1 MTPALFGRDHP
12 AGVLRS
18 EIARATDSHGGLV
31 LVTGEAGI
39 GKSTLVTDA
48 AHEARRRGALVV
60 GGSCWDSDNTPGY
73 WPWVQI
79 LRGLRRSATAAE
91 WAAAQE
97 ASDGRLAVLLGD
109 PVRVAM
115 GGTDGPGPSTLTG
128 GAPASAGAPG
138 SAGVRGGEPGAEAGT
153 GPPGGPGAEA
163 GTGPPGGGSP
173 EGAEAFGLFDAVTT
187 ALVTVSQSR
196 PLVVVLD
203 DLHSSDPASLRL
215 LEFAAQHAWFERLLL
230 IGTYRDVEVDAPGHP
245 LQQLILPLV
254 SRAATT
260 LTLTGLGRDEVGA
273 LMTVT
278 TGREPSPRLIDEVH
292 RRTGGNPF
300 FVEQTARLWHSGS
313 PVSTIPPGVREAV
326 RQRLALLPE
335 PVVSLLTSAALL
347 GREFRRQV
355 LAVVHGSPAAHVDR
369 LLEPAVV
376 ARVVVPRP
384 SGQYAFSHDL
394 LRETLY
400 ASLGEAEARG
410 RHAAAVRS
418 LDAHGGLGDAVR
430 PGALARHAHLAGSA
444 LDRDRRI
451 DLLLAAA
458 RDASGRLANEE
469 AVGHYRRALAVASG
483 APGETGGPGGPG
495 TSAGPE
501 GPGRPGEQ
509 RESHGG
515 ASGGVPPCGPG
526 TAGAPGTADGT
537 GAAHGTGTADGT
549 GAAGGTG
556 TTDGTGT
563 ADTEGRGPDLRR
575 AVLIGLDLS
584 GELRHAGETA
594 EAQRL
599 LDRSVALARELDE
612 PELLAR
618 VAITLYRDGSLGS
631 RDVPTMGLLA
641 EAHHRIT
648 GKEGQESLSD
658 DRLAQELAIH
668 IMALARDGSDD
679 EALAFSLWA
688 RHDSVWGL
696 GSAMERLE
704 LTEEMTVV
712 GRRTQHQD
720 MELHA
725 TSMRWV
731 ALLELGDPAFLDQ
744 FRAFVRLAELTEL
757 PRFALGIAV
766 DTSLIAALQGRF
778 AEATTALED
787 DALDPEHNDHAA
799 FGFMGHHLHWA
810 LHLLQGHFAEAEET
824 LGELPGAGYPYPG
837 LLEAVTAVEQGDAT
851 PALRL
856 IAEQSDR
863 AAPYPRAFMP
873 LWLRLLAQTAAIT
886 GDPRLITRAEDE
898 LTPYTGQWIVSLYGC
913 DIGGPVDLWLG
924 MLAAARDDQDAAV
937 AALTEAAASSDR
949 LGARPWAVRAR
960 LCLARSLLARAGV
973 AGAGVAGAGVA
984 RAEGAG
990 PGPGAGA
997 GAVRAG
1003 GAGDS
1008 GDAGQARRLLGEV
1021 AREADELAMTHVEAE
1036 VIALRTAP
1044 PSTADPTATA
1054 TTAAAADAST
1064 VPRPDASDPAV
1075 PDPAAP
1081 SPAAFWAQGPGAAPG
1096 RGTARPSEAAQAG
1109 APAGSST
1116 GAFGGASAGARA
1128 VPSAE
1133 FRRNGPVW
1141 QLRWDGVT
1149 VHVPDAKGLRDL
1161 HSLLGLPGADV
1172 PAVQL
1177 LAPEGGN
1184 LVVAAAGQLGGDPV
1198 LDEEAKRRYKEHLAR
1213 LDAEIDRA
1221 AARDD
1226 AQGVAKYDRERQAL
1240 LDQLRSA
1247 AGLGGRTRRLGDQT
1261 ERARKTV
1268 TARIRDTLRK
1278 LDTLHPAL
1286 AAHLKASVTTGT
1298 TCAYRP
1304 EHSPDWR
1311 L

>member
-115 GGTDGPGPSTLTG
+115 GGTDGPGPSTLP
-128 GAPASAGAPG
+128 GAAPGAAGAPG
-138 SAGVRGGEPGAEAGT
+138 SDGAHGGEPGTEAGT
-153 GPPGGPGAEA
+153 S
-163 GTGPPGGGSP
+163 PPGGGPP

-278 TGREPSPRLIDEVH
+278 TGREPSPQLIDEVH

-355 LAVVHGSPAAHVDR
+355 LAVVHGSPAPHVDR

-384 SGQYAFSHDL
+384 SGQYAFAHDL

-400 ASLGEAEARG
+400 ASLDEAEARE

-430 PGALARHAHLAGSA
+430 PGALARHAHLAASA

-458 RDASGRLANEE
+458 RDASGRLADEE

-483 APGETGGPGGPG
+483 EPGESGESGESGQSGEPGGPG
-495 TSAGPE
+495 ASAGPE
-501 GPGRPGEQ
+501 GPGRPGER
-509 RESHGG
+509 RESPGG
-515 ASGGVPPCGPG
+515 TSGGVPACGPG
-526 TAGAPGTADGT
+526 TAGAPGAADGT
-537 GAAHGTGTADGT
+537 GTAN
-549 GAAGGTG
+549 
-556 TTDGTGT
+556 GTGT
-563 ADTEGRGPDLRR
+563 ADTEDRGPDLRR

-584 GELRHAGETA
+584 GQLRHAGETA

-618 VAITLYRDGSLGS
+618 VAITLHRDGSLGS

-696 GSAMERLE
+696 GSAMERLG
-704 LTEEMTVV
+704 LTDEMTVV

-731 ALLELGDPAFLDQ
+731 ALLELGDPAFIDQ

-757 PRFALGIAV
+757 PRFALGVAV

-778 AEATTALED
+778 AEASTALED
-787 DALDPEHNDHAA
+787 DALDPENNDHVA
-799 FGFMGHHLHWA
+799 FGFMGHHLSWA
-810 LHLLQGHFAEAEET
+810 LHLLQGHFAEAEEV
-824 LGELPGAGYPYPG
+824 LGLLPGAGYPYPG

-924 MLAAARDDQDAAV
+924 MLAAARDDRDAAV

-960 LCLARSLLARAGV
+960 LCLARSLLARAGSAGGGV
-973 AGAGVAGAGVA
+973 AGGGVAGA
-984 RAEGAG
+984 EGAG
-990 PGPGAGA
+990 AGPGA

-1008 GDAGQARRLLGEV
+1008 AGDAGQARRLLAEV
-1021 AREADELAMTHVEAE
+1021 AREAGELAMAHVEAE
-1036 VIALRTAP
+1036 VTALRTAP
-1044 PSTADPTATA
+1044 PSTTDPTPTA
-1054 TTAAAADAST
+1054 TTAAAAAAAAATDAST
-1064 VPRPDASDPAV
+1064 TPRSDASDPAV
-1075 PDPAAP
+1075 SGPAAP
-1081 SPAAFWAQGPGAAPG
+1081 WAQDPGAAPV
-1096 RGTARPSEAAQAG
+1096 RGTAGPSAG
-1109 APAGSST
+1109 APAGSSAGASVGAPT
-1116 GAFGGASAGARA
+1116 GALA

-1161 HSLLGLPGADV
+1161 HSLLGLPGTDV

-1177 LAPEGGN
+1177 LAPEGGD
-1184 LVVAAAGQLGGDPV
+1184 LVVAAGQLGGDPV

-1226 AQGVAKYDRERQAL
+1226 ARGVEKYDRERQAL

>member
-109 PVRVAM
+109 PA
-115 GGTDGPGPSTLTG
+115 G
-128 GAPASAGAPG
+128 GATGA
-138 SAGVRGGEPGAEAGT
+138 AHGGEPGAEAGAVGVHGG
-153 GPPGGPGAEA
+153 GPHADGGPGE
-163 GTGPPGGGSP
+163 GSP
-173 EGAEAFGLFDAVTT
+173 GWGLSEGLSEGPSEGAEAFGLFDAVTT
-187 ALVTVSQSR
+187 SLVTVSQSR

-230 IGTYRDVEVDAPGHP
+230 IGTYRDVEVEAPGHP
-245 LQQLILPLV
+245 LQPLILPLV
-254 SRAATT
+254 SRAAAT

-278 TGREPSPRLIDEVH
+278 TGREPAPRLVDEVH

-300 FVEQTARLWHSGS
+300 FVEQTARLWHSGA
-313 PVSTIPPGVREAV
+313 PVSTIPPSVREAV

-355 LAVVHGSPAAHVDR
+355 LAVVHGAPVPHVDR
-369 LLEPAVV
+369 LLASAVV

-384 SGQYAFSHDL
+384 SGQYAFAHDL

-400 ASLGEAEARG
+400 ASLDDAEARE
-410 RHAAAVRS
+410 RHAAAVRA
-418 LDAHGGLGDAVR
+418 LDTHGGLGDAVP
-430 PGALARHAHLAGSA
+430 PGALARHAHLAGDA
-444 LDRDRRI
+444 LERDRRI

-458 RDASGRLANEE
+458 RDASGRLADEE
-469 AVGHYRRALAVASG
+469 ATEHYRRALAVASG
-483 APGETGGPGGPG
+483 
-495 TSAGPE
+495 
-501 GPGRPGEQ
+501 
-509 RESHGG
+509 
-515 ASGGVPPCGPG
+515 
-526 TAGAPGTADGT
+526 D
-537 GAAHGTGTADGT
+537 D
-549 GAAGGTG
+549 
-556 TTDGTGT
+556 
-563 ADTEGRGPDLRR
+563 PDLRR
-575 AVLIGLDLS
+575 ATLIGLDLA
-584 GELRHAGETA
+584 GQLRHAGEGA

-599 LDRSVALARELDE
+599 LDGAVARARELDD
-612 PELLAR
+612 PELLGR
-618 VAITLYRDGSLGS
+618 VAITLHGDGFLGNPGVS
-631 RDVPTMGLLA
+631 TKDLLA
-641 EAHHRIT
+641 EAHRRIT
-648 GKEGQESLSD
+648 RKEGQESLSD

-668 IMALARDGSDD
+668 FMALARSGSDD

-696 GSAMERLE
+696 GSAVERLG
-704 LTEEMTVV
+704 LTDEMTVV
-712 GRRTQHQD
+712 GRRTRHQD

-725 TSMRWV
+725 ASMRWV

-744 FRAFVRLAELTEL
+744 FRTFVRLAKVTAL
-757 PRFALGIAV
+757 PRFALSVAV
-766 DTSLIAALQGRF
+766 DSSLIASLQGRF
-778 AEATTALED
+778 AEAATSLED
-787 DALDPEHNDHAA
+787 DSLDQKNNDHAA

-810 LHLLQGHFAEAEET
+810 LHLLRGRFAEAEEV
-824 LGELPGAGYPYPG
+824 LAKLPASGYPFPA

-856 IAEQSDR
+856 IAEHADG
-863 AAPYPRAFMP
+863 AAPYPRAYMP
-873 LWLRLLAQTAAIT
+873 LWLRLLAQAAAVT
-886 GDPRLITRAEDE
+886 GDPRLIARAEDE
-898 LTPYTGQWIVSLYGC
+898 LTPYTGQWVVSLYGC

-960 LCLARSLLARAGV
+960 LNLARSLLARS
-973 AGAGVAGAGVA
+973 GAV
-984 RAEGAG
+984 
-990 PGPGAGA
+990 GAGA
-997 GAVRAG
+997 G
-1003 GAGDS
+1003 GAGAVGAQGLGAD
-1008 GDAGQARRLLGEV
+1008 DAGQARRLLGEV
-1021 AREADELAMTHVEAE
+1021 AREAGELSLDQVEAE
-1036 VIALRTAP
+1036 AASLRTAP
-1044 PSTADPTATA
+1044 PMTVSG
-1054 TTAAAADAST
+1054 TTAAAAADAAAATSVSRTSPPSPVPARPPAPGSAPAPAPASNRSEAAAST
-1064 VPRPDASDPAV
+1064 RSG
-1075 PDPAAP
+1075 AAP
-1081 SPAAFWAQGPGAAPG
+1081 SD
-1096 RGTARPSEAAQAG
+1096 RRETA
-1109 APAGSST
+1109 
-1116 GAFGGASAGARA
+1116 ASAG
-1128 VPSAE
+1128 PSAE

-1172 PAVQL
+1172 PAVRL
-1177 LAPEGGN
+1177 LAPEGGD
-1184 LVVAAAGQLGGDPV
+1184 LVVAAGQLGGDPV
-1198 LDEEAKRRYKEHLAR
+1198 LDEEAKRRYKEHLDR

-1226 AQGVAKYDRERQAL
+1226 AQQVEKYDRERQAL
-1240 LDQLRSA
+1240 LDELRTA

-1278 LDTLHPAL
+1278 LETLHPAL

>member
-115 GGTDGPGPSTLTG
+115 GGTDGPGPSTLP
-128 GAPASAGAPG
+128 GAAPGAAGAPG
-138 SAGVRGGEPGAEAGT
+138 SDGAHGGEPGTEAGT
-153 GPPGGPGAEA
+153 S
-163 GTGPPGGGSP
+163 PPGGGPP

-278 TGREPSPRLIDEVH
+278 TGREPSPQLIDEVH

-355 LAVVHGSPAAHVDR
+355 LAVVHGSPAPHVDR

-384 SGQYAFSHDL
+384 SGQYAFAHDL

-400 ASLGEAEARG
+400 ASLDEAEARE

-458 RDASGRLANEE
+458 RDASGRLADEE

-483 APGETGGPGGPG
+483 EPGESGESGESGQSGEPGGPG
-495 TSAGPE
+495 ASAGPE
-501 GPGRPGEQ
+501 GPGRPGER
-509 RESHGG
+509 RESSGG
-515 ASGGVPPCGPG
+515 TSGGVPACGPG
-526 TAGAPGTADGT
+526 TAGAPGAADGT
-537 GAAHGTGTADGT
+537 GSAN
-549 GAAGGTG
+549 
-556 TTDGTGT
+556 GTGT
-563 ADTEGRGPDLRR
+563 ADTEDRGPDLRR

-584 GELRHAGETA
+584 GQLRHAGETA

-618 VAITLYRDGSLGS
+618 VAITLHRDGSLGS

-641 EAHHRIT
+641 EAHQRIT

-696 GSAMERLE
+696 GSAMERLG
-704 LTEEMTVV
+704 LTDEMTVV

-731 ALLELGDPAFLDQ
+731 ALLELGDPAFIDQ

-757 PRFALGIAV
+757 PRFALGVAV

-778 AEATTALED
+778 AEASTALED
-787 DALDPEHNDHAA
+787 DALDPENNDHVA
-799 FGFMGHHLHWA
+799 FGFMGHHLSWA
-810 LHLLQGHFAEAEET
+810 LHLLQGHFAEAEEV
-824 LGELPGAGYPYPG
+824 LGLLPGAGYPYPG

-924 MLAAARDDQDAAV
+924 MLAAARDDRDAAV

-960 LCLARSLLARAGV
+960 LCLARSLLARAGAAGGGV
-973 AGAGVAGAGVA
+973 AGGGVAGAEGP
-984 RAEGAG
+984 GAG
-990 PGPGAGA
+990 PGA

-1008 GDAGQARRLLGEV
+1008 AGDAGQARRLLAEV
-1021 AREADELAMTHVEAE
+1021 AREAGELAMTHVEAE
-1036 VIALRTAP
+1036 VTALRTAP
-1044 PSTADPTATA
+1044 PSTADPTAT
-1054 TTAAAADAST
+1054 TAAATDAST
-1064 VPRPDASDPAV
+1064 TPRPAASDPAV
-1075 PDPAAP
+1075 SGPAAP
-1081 SPAAFWAQGPGAAPG
+1081 WAQDPGAAPV
-1096 RGTARPSEAAQAG
+1096 RGTAGPSAGEPAGSSAGASVG
-1109 APAGSST
+1109 APAGT
-1116 GAFGGASAGARA
+1116 RT

-1161 HSLLGLPGADV
+1161 HSLLGLPGTDV

-1177 LAPEGGN
+1177 LAPEGGD
-1184 LVVAAAGQLGGDPV
+1184 LVVAAGQLGGDPV

-1226 AQGVAKYDRERQAL
+1226 ARGVAKYDRERQAL

>member
-115 GGTDGPGPSTLTG
+115 GGTDGPGPSTLPAPGTAP
-128 GAPASAGAPG
+128 GAAGAPG
-138 SAGVRGGEPGAEAGT
+138 SDGARGGEPGTEAGT
-153 GPPGGPGAEA
+153 S
-163 GTGPPGGGSP
+163 PPGGGSP

-260 LTLTGLGRDEVGA
+260 LTLTGLGRDEVGR
-273 LMTVT
+273 LMAVT
-278 TGREPSPRLIDEVH
+278 TGREPAPQLIDEVH

-384 SGQYAFSHDL
+384 SGQYAFAHDL

-400 ASLGEAEARG
+400 ASLDEAEARE

-458 RDASGRLANEE
+458 RDASGRLADEE

-483 APGETGGPGGPG
+483 EPGESGESSESGEPGGPG
-495 TSAGPE
+495 ASVGPE
-501 GPGRPGEQ
+501 GPGRPGEP
-509 RESHGG
+509 RESPGG
-515 ASGGVPPCGPG
+515 ASGGVPACGTG
-526 TAGAPGTADGT
+526 TAGGT
-537 GAAHGTGTADGT
+537 GAADGTSTAD
-549 GAAGGTG
+549 
-556 TTDGTGT
+556 
-563 ADTEGRGPDLRR
+563 GRGPDLRR

-584 GELRHAGETA
+584 GQLRHAGETA

-618 VAITLYRDGSLGS
+618 VAITLHRDSSLGG

-668 IMALARDGSDD
+668 IMALARNGSDD

-696 GSAMERLE
+696 GSAMERLG
-704 LTEEMTVV
+704 LTDEMTVV

-731 ALLELGDPAFLDQ
+731 ALLELGDPAFIDQ

-778 AEATTALED
+778 AEAANALED
-787 DALDPEHNDHAA
+787 DALDPESNDHVA
-799 FGFMGHHLHWA
+799 FGFMGHHLRWA
-810 LHLLQGHFAEAEET
+810 LHLLQGHFAEAEEA
-824 LGELPGAGYPYPG
+824 LGLLPGAGYPYPG

-856 IAEQSDR
+856 IAEQADR

-960 LCLARSLLARAGV
+960 LCLARSLLARASA
-973 AGAGVAGAGVA
+973 AGAGADGDGVA

-990 PGPGAGA
+990 SGPGVGA
-997 GAVRAG
+997 GVGAMRAE

-1008 GDAGQARRLLGEV
+1008 PGDAGQARRLLGEV
-1021 AREADELAMTHVEAE
+1021 AREADELAMTHVESEAA
-1036 VIALRTAP
+1036 ALRTAP
-1044 PSTADPTATA
+1044 PSSADPTA
-1054 TTAAAADAST
+1054 TTAAATDAST
-1064 VPRPDASDPAV
+1064 TPFPSAPHPSAPHPSVSDPAV
-1075 PDPAAP
+1075 SGPAAP
-1081 SPAAFWAQGPGAAPG
+1081 RAQDPGAAPG
-1096 RGTARPSEAAQAG
+1096 RGTAGASAGSSAGASVG
-1109 APAGSST
+1109 APAGT
-1116 GAFGGASAGARA
+1116 RA

-1177 LAPEGGN
+1177 LAPEGGD
-1184 LVVAAAGQLGGDPV
+1184 LVVAAGQLGGDPV

-1226 AQGVAKYDRERQAL
+1226 ARGVEKYDRERQAL

>member
-115 GGTDGPGPSTLTG
+115 GGTDGPGPSTLP
-128 GAPASAGAPG
+128 GAAPGAAGAPG
-138 SAGVRGGEPGAEAGT
+138 SDGAHGGEPGTEAGT
-153 GPPGGPGAEA
+153 S
-163 GTGPPGGGSP
+163 PPGGGPP

-278 TGREPSPRLIDEVH
+278 TGREPSPQLIDEVH

-355 LAVVHGSPAAHVDR
+355 LAVVHGSPAPHVDR

-384 SGQYAFSHDL
+384 SGQYAFAHDL

-400 ASLGEAEARG
+400 ASLDEAEARE

-458 RDASGRLANEE
+458 RDASGRLADEE

-483 APGETGGPGGPG
+483 EPGESGESGESGQSGEPGGPG
-495 TSAGPE
+495 ASAGPE
-501 GPGRPGEQ
+501 GPGRPGER
-509 RESHGG
+509 RESSGG
-515 ASGGVPPCGPG
+515 TSGGVPACGPG
-526 TAGAPGTADGT
+526 TAGAPGAADGT
-537 GAAHGTGTADGT
+537 GTAN
-549 GAAGGTG
+549 
-556 TTDGTGT
+556 GTGT
-563 ADTEGRGPDLRR
+563 ADTEDRGPDLRR

-584 GELRHAGETA
+584 GQLRHAGETA

-618 VAITLYRDGSLGS
+618 VAITLHRDGSLGS

-696 GSAMERLE
+696 GSAMERLG
-704 LTEEMTVV
+704 LTDEMTVV

-731 ALLELGDPAFLDQ
+731 ALLELGDPAFIDQ

-757 PRFALGIAV
+757 PRFALGVAV

-778 AEATTALED
+778 AEASTALED
-787 DALDPEHNDHAA
+787 DALDPENNDHVA
-799 FGFMGHHLHWA
+799 FGFMGHHLSWA
-810 LHLLQGHFAEAEET
+810 LHLLQGHFAEAEEV
-824 LGELPGAGYPYPG
+824 LGLLPGAGYPYPG

-924 MLAAARDDQDAAV
+924 MLAAARDDRDAAV

-960 LCLARSLLARAGV
+960 LCLARSLLARAGAAGGGV
-973 AGAGVAGAGVA
+973 AGGGVAGA
-984 RAEGAG
+984 EGAG
-990 PGPGAGA
+990 AGPGA

-1008 GDAGQARRLLGEV
+1008 AGDAGQARRLLAEV
-1021 AREADELAMTHVEAE
+1021 AREAGELTMTHVEAE
-1036 VIALRTAP
+1036 ITALRTAP

-1054 TTAAAADAST
+1054 AATDAST
-1064 VPRPDASDPAV
+1064 TPRPAASDPAV
-1075 PDPAAP
+1075 SGPAAP
-1081 SPAAFWAQGPGAAPG
+1081 WAQDPGAAPV
-1096 RGTARPSEAAQAG
+1096 RGTAGPSAGEPAGSSAGASVG
-1109 APAGSST
+1109 APAGT
-1116 GAFGGASAGARA
+1116 RT

-1161 HSLLGLPGADV
+1161 HSLLGLPGTDV

-1177 LAPEGGN
+1177 LAPEGGD
-1184 LVVAAAGQLGGDPV
+1184 LVVAAGQLGGDPV

-1226 AQGVAKYDRERQAL
+1226 ARGVEKYDRERQAL

>member
-12 AGVLRS
+12 VGVLRS
-18 EIARATDSHGGLV
+18 EIVRATDSHGGLV

-60 GGSCWDSDNTPGY
+60 GGSCWDSDTTPGY
-73 WPWVQI
+73 WPWVQV

-109 PVRVAM
+109 PARVVT
-115 GGTDGPGPSTLTG
+115 GGSDGPGPSTL
-128 GAPASAGAPG
+128 SAPG
-138 SAGVRGGEPGAEAGT
+138 AAAGGPDSGAAQGGEPGTATGT
-153 GPPGGPGAEA
+153 SPPGDGSPGH
-163 GTGPPGGGSP
+163 GSPGGGFPGGGAP
-173 EGAEAFGLFDAVTT
+173 EGPEAFGLFDAVTT

-230 IGTYRDVEVDAPGHP
+230 IGTYRDVEVEAPGHP

-254 SRAATT
+254 SRAAST

-278 TGREPSPRLIDEVH
+278 TGREPAPQLVDEVH

-300 FVEQTARLWHSGS
+300 FVEQTARLWHSGA

-355 LAVVHGSPAAHVDR
+355 LAVVHGAPVPHVER
-369 LLEPAVV
+369 LLESAVV

-384 SGQYAFSHDL
+384 SGQYAFAHDL

-400 ASLGEAEARG
+400 ASLDEAEAREA
-410 RHAAAVRS
+410 HAAAVRA
-418 LDAHGGLGDAVR
+418 LDAHGGIGDAVG
-430 PGALARHAHLAGSA
+430 PGELARHAHLAGGA
-444 LDRDRRI
+444 LERDRRI

-458 RDASGRLANEE
+458 RDASGRLAEEE

-483 APGETGGPGGPG
+483 E
-495 TSAGPE
+495 
-501 GPGRPGEQ
+501 
-509 RESHGG
+509 
-515 ASGGVPPCGPG
+515 
-526 TAGAPGTADGT
+526 D
-537 GAAHGTGTADGT
+537 
-549 GAAGGTG
+549 
-556 TTDGTGT
+556 
-563 ADTEGRGPDLRR
+563 PDLRR
-575 AVLIGLDLS
+575 AALIGLDLA
-584 GELRHAGETA
+584 GQLRHAGEGA

-599 LDRSVALARELDE
+599 LDGAVARTRELDD

-618 VAITLYRDGSLGS
+618 VAITLYRDGSMGGGHDASTRELLLGAH
-631 RDVPTMGLLA
+631 RGL
-641 EAHHRIT
+641 T
-648 GKEGQESLSD
+648 GKEGQENLSD

-668 IMALARDGSDD
+668 IMALARGGSDD

-696 GSAMERLE
+696 GSAVERIE
-704 LTEEMTVV
+704 LTDEMTVI
-712 GRRTQHQD
+712 GRRTRHQD

-731 ALLELGDPAFLDQ
+731 ALLELGDPAFADQ
-744 FRAFVRLAELTEL
+744 FRTFVRLAEQTEL

-766 DTSLIAALQGRF
+766 DTSLIASLQGRF
-778 AEATTALED
+778 AEATTALRDE
-787 DALDPEHNDHAA
+787 ALDPENNDHAA
-799 FGFMGHHLHWA
+799 FGFMGHHLRWA
-810 LHLLQGHFAEAEET
+810 LHLLQGHFAEAEEV
-824 LGELPGAGYPYPG
+824 LGRLPASGYPYPG
-837 LLEAVTAVEQGDAT
+837 LLESVTAVEQGDAT

-856 IAEQSDR
+856 IAEQTDR
-863 AAPYPRAFMP
+863 DGPYPRAFMP
-873 LWLRLLAQTAAIT
+873 LWLRLLAQTAAVT
-886 GDPRLITRAEDE
+886 GDRRLIARAEDE

-924 MLAAARDDQDAAV
+924 LLAAARDDQDAAV

-960 LCLARSLLARAGV
+960 LGLARALLARSGAAGS
-973 AGAGVAGAGVA
+973 G
-984 RAEGAG
+984 AEGG
-990 PGPGAGA
+990 
-997 GAVRAG
+997 
-1003 GAGDS
+1003 
-1008 GDAGQARRLLGEV
+1008 GDAGRARRLLGEV
-1021 AREADELAMTHVEAE
+1021 IREAGELDLSHLEAE
-1036 VIALRTAP
+1036 ASALRTAP
-1044 PSTADPTATA
+1044 PTAPRTVAVSDASADPGT
-1054 TTAAAADAST
+1054 DASA
-1064 VPRPDASDPAV
+1064 D
-1075 PDPAAP
+1075 
-1081 SPAAFWAQGPGAAPG
+1081 PGA
-1096 RGTARPSEAAQAG
+1096 
-1109 APAGSST
+1109 
-1116 GAFGGASAGARA
+1116 
-1128 VPSAE
+1128 AE

-1177 LAPEGGN
+1177 LAPEGGE
-1184 LVVAAAGQLGGDPV
+1184 LVVAAGQLGGDPV
-1198 LDEEAKRRYKEHLAR
+1198 LDEEAKRRYKERLAR

-1226 AQGVAKYDRERQAL
+1226 TRQVETYDRERQAL
-1240 LDQLRSA
+1240 LDELRTA

-1278 LDTLHPAL
+1278 LETLHPAL

-1304 EHSPDWR
+1304 ERSPDWR

>member
-12 AGVLRS
+12 VGVLRS

-60 GGSCWDSDNTPGY
+60 GGSCWDSDTTPGY
-73 WPWVQI
+73 WPWVQV

-109 PVRVAM
+109 PAKVVT
-115 GGTDGPGPSTLTG
+115 GGSDGPGPSTL
-128 GAPASAGAPG
+128 PAPG
-138 SAGVRGGEPGAEAGT
+138 AAAGGPDSGAAQGGEPGTATGT
-153 GPPGGPGAEA
+153 SPPGDAPPGH
-163 GTGPPGGGSP
+163 GSPGGGFPGGGAP
-173 EGAEAFGLFDAVTT
+173 EGPEAFGLFDAVTT

-230 IGTYRDVEVDAPGHP
+230 IGTYRDVEVEAPGHP

-254 SRAATT
+254 SRAAAT

-278 TGREPSPRLIDEVH
+278 TGREPAPQLVDEVH

-300 FVEQTARLWHSGS
+300 FVEQTARLWHSGA

-355 LAVVHGSPAAHVDR
+355 LAVVHGAPVPHVER
-369 LLEPAVV
+369 LLESAVV

-384 SGQYAFSHDL
+384 SGQYAFAHDL

-400 ASLGEAEARG
+400 ASLDEAGAREA
-410 RHAAAVRS
+410 HAAAVRA
-418 LDAHGGLGDAVR
+418 LDAHGGIGDAVG
-430 PGALARHAHLAGSA
+430 PGELARHAHLAGGA
-444 LDRDRRI
+444 LERDRRI

-458 RDASGRLANEE
+458 RDASGRLAEEE
-469 AVGHYRRALAVASG
+469 AAGHYRRALAVASG
-483 APGETGGPGGPG
+483 E
-495 TSAGPE
+495 
-501 GPGRPGEQ
+501 
-509 RESHGG
+509 
-515 ASGGVPPCGPG
+515 
-526 TAGAPGTADGT
+526 D
-537 GAAHGTGTADGT
+537 
-549 GAAGGTG
+549 
-556 TTDGTGT
+556 
-563 ADTEGRGPDLRR
+563 PDLRR
-575 AVLIGLDLS
+575 AALIGLDLA
-584 GELRHAGETA
+584 GQLRHAGEGA

-599 LDRSVALARELDE
+599 LDGAVARTRELDD

-618 VAITLYRDGSLGS
+618 VAITLYRDGSMGGGHDASTRDLLLGAH
-631 RDVPTMGLLA
+631 RGL
-641 EAHHRIT
+641 T
-648 GKEGQESLSD
+648 GKEGQENLSD

-668 IMALARDGSDD
+668 IMALARGGSDD

-696 GSAMERLE
+696 GSAVERIE
-704 LTEEMTVV
+704 LTDEMTVI
-712 GRRTQHQD
+712 GRRTRHQD

-731 ALLELGDPAFLDQ
+731 ALLELGDPAFIDQ
-744 FRAFVRLAELTEL
+744 FRTFVRLAEQTEL

-766 DTSLIAALQGRF
+766 DTSLIASLQGRF
-778 AEATTALED
+778 AEAATSLQDE
-787 DALDPEHNDHAA
+787 ALDPENNDHAA
-799 FGFMGHHLHWA
+799 FGFMGHHLRWA
-810 LHLLQGHFAEAEET
+810 LHLLRGHFAEAEEV
-824 LGELPGAGYPYPG
+824 LGRLPDSGYPYPG
-837 LLEAVTAVEQGDAT
+837 LLESVTAVEQGDAT

-856 IAEQSDR
+856 IAEQTDR
-863 AAPYPRAFMP
+863 DGPYPRAFMP
-873 LWLRLLAQTAAIT
+873 LWLRLLAQTAAVT
-886 GDPRLITRAEDE
+886 GDRRLIARAEDE

-924 MLAAARDDQDAAV
+924 LLAAARDDQDAAV
-937 AALTEAAASSDR
+937 AALTEAAASADR

-960 LCLARSLLARAGV
+960 LGLARALLARSG
-973 AGAGVAGAGVA
+973 
-984 RAEGAG
+984 AEG
-990 PGPGAGA
+990 
-997 GAVRAG
+997 G
-1003 GAGDS
+1003 GAKGS
-1008 GDAGQARRLLGEV
+1008 GDAGSGAEGGGDAGRARRLLGEV
-1021 AREADELAMTHVEAE
+1021 IREAGELDLSHLEAE
-1036 VIALRTAP
+1036 ASALRTAP
-1044 PSTADPTATA
+1044 PTAPR
-1054 TTAAAADAST
+1054 T
-1064 VPRPDASDPAV
+1064 VAVAVPDASADPGTDA
-1075 PDPAAP
+1075 
-1081 SPAAFWAQGPGAAPG
+1081 SAAPG
-1096 RGTARPSEAAQAG
+1096 A
-1109 APAGSST
+1109 
-1116 GAFGGASAGARA
+1116 
-1128 VPSAE
+1128 AE

-1172 PAVQL
+1172 PAVRL
-1177 LAPEGGN
+1177 LAPEGGE
-1184 LVVAAAGQLGGDPV
+1184 LVVAAGQLGGDPV
-1198 LDEEAKRRYKEHLAR
+1198 LDEEAKRRYKERLAR

-1226 AQGVAKYDRERQAL
+1226 TRQVETYDRERQAL
-1240 LDQLRSA
+1240 LDELRTA

-1278 LDTLHPAL
+1278 LETLHPAL

>member
-79 LRGLRRSATAAE
+79 LRGLRRSATATE

-109 PVRVAM
+109 PAAVA
-115 GGTDGPGPSTLTG
+115 TG
-128 GAPASAGAPG
+128 GPH
-138 SAGVRGGEPGAEAGT
+138 GGEPGAEAGAPGDT
-153 GPPGGPGAEA
+153 GPTGGEWTGGGPPGW
-163 GTGPPGGGSP
+163 GSS

-203 DLHSSDPASLRL
+203 DLHSADPASLRL

-230 IGTYRDVEVDAPGHP
+230 IGTYRDVEVEAPGHP

-254 SRAATT
+254 SRAAAT

-278 TGREPSPRLIDEVH
+278 TGREPAPQLVDEVH

-355 LAVVHGSPAAHVDR
+355 LAVVHGAPVPHVDR
-369 LLEPAVV
+369 LLESAVV

-384 SGQYAFSHDL
+384 SGQYAFAHDL

-400 ASLGEAEARG
+400 ASLDDAEARE
-410 RHAAAVRS
+410 RHAAAVRA
-418 LDAHGGLGDAVR
+418 LDAHGGLGDAVP
-430 PGALARHAHLAGSA
+430 PGALARHAHLAGDA
-444 LDRDRRI
+444 LERDRRL

-458 RDASGRLANEE
+458 RDASGRLADEE
-469 AVGHYRRALAVASG
+469 AAGHYRRALAVASD
-483 APGETGGPGGPG
+483 
-495 TSAGPE
+495 
-501 GPGRPGEQ
+501 
-509 RESHGG
+509 ES
-515 ASGGVPPCGPG
+515 
-526 TAGAPGTADGT
+526 
-537 GAAHGTGTADGT
+537 GAA
-549 GAAGGTG
+549 
-556 TTDGTGT
+556 
-563 ADTEGRGPDLRR
+563 GRGPDLRR
-575 AVLIGLDLS
+575 AVLIGLDLA
-584 GELRHAGETA
+584 GQLRHAGESA

-599 LDRSVALARELDE
+599 LDGAVARARELDD
-612 PELLAR
+612 PELLGR
-618 VAITLYRDGSLGS
+618 VAITLHGDGFLGGPGVS
-631 RDVPTMGLLA
+631 TKGLLA
-641 EAHHRIT
+641 EAHRRIT

-658 DRLAQELAIH
+658 DRLAQELAINF
-668 IMALARDGSDD
+668 MALARSGSDD

-696 GSAMERLE
+696 GSAVERLG
-704 LTEEMTVV
+704 LTDEMTVV
-712 GRRTQHQD
+712 GRRTQHHD
-720 MELHA
+720 MEMHA
-725 TSMRWV
+725 ASMRWV

-744 FRAFVRLAELTEL
+744 FRTFVRLAELTAL

-766 DTSLIAALQGRF
+766 DTSLIASLQGRF
-778 AEATTALED
+778 AEASTALAD
-787 DALDPEHNDHAA
+787 DALAPENNDHAV
-799 FGFMGHHLHWA
+799 FGFMAHHLRWA
-810 LHLLQGHFAEAEET
+810 LELLQGHFAEAEEV
-824 LGELPGAGYPYPG
+824 LAELPASGYPHPG
-837 LLEAVTAVEQGDAT
+837 LLEAITAVEQGDAT

-856 IAEQSDR
+856 IAEHADR

-873 LWLRLLAQTAAIT
+873 LWLRLLAQTAALT
-886 GDPRLITRAEDE
+886 GDPRLIARAEDE
-898 LTPYTGQWIVSLYGC
+898 LTPFTGQWVVSLYGC
-913 DIGGPVDLWLG
+913 DISGPVDLWLG
-924 MLAAARDDQDAAV
+924 MLAAARDDQDTAV
-937 AALTEAAASSDR
+937 AAFAEAAASSDR

-960 LCLARSLLARAGV
+960 LCLAHSLLARSD
-973 AGAGVAGAGVA
+973 
-984 RAEGAG
+984 
-990 PGPGAGA
+990 
-997 GAVRAG
+997 
-1003 GAGDS
+1003 AGDGS
-1008 GDAGQARRLLGEV
+1008 FAGDADRARRLLGEV
-1021 AREADELAMTHVEAE
+1021 AREAGELALDHMETDAS
-1036 VIALRTAP
+1036 ALRATPPLAGSATASAATAALAPATAASDASAATSVSRTQGPAPDPSGSGGGSGAGGGVAAVPGREKAAAEPGRERAAAP
-1044 PSTADPTATA
+1044 PGPD
-1054 TTAAAADAST
+1054 TAAAQD
-1064 VPRPDASDPAV
+1064 
-1075 PDPAAP
+1075 
-1081 SPAAFWAQGPGAAPG
+1081 GA
-1096 RGTARPSEAAQAG
+1096 
-1109 APAGSST
+1109 
-1116 GAFGGASAGARA
+1116 
-1128 VPSAE
+1128 SAE

-1149 VHVPDAKGLRDL
+1149 VHIPDAKGLRDL

-1172 PAVQL
+1172 PAVRL
-1177 LAPEGGN
+1177 LAPEGGD
-1184 LVVAAAGQLGGDPV
+1184 LAVAAGQFGGDPV
-1198 LDEEAKRRYKEHLAR
+1198 LDEEAKRRYKEHLDR

-1226 AQGVAKYDRERQAL
+1226 TQQVEKYGGERQAL
-1240 LDQLRSA
+1240 LDELRTA

>member
-109 PVRVAM
+109 PA
-115 GGTDGPGPSTLTG
+115 GAATG
-128 GAPASAGAPG
+128 GAATAGVHGGGPGAAAGA
-138 SAGVRGGEPGAEAGT
+138 AGVHGGEPGAEAGAA
-153 GPPGGPGAEA
+153 GVHGGEPGAEA
-163 GTGPPGGGSP
+163 GAPGDTSPHGGVRPGGGAPGGGSADGGP
-173 EGAEAFGLFDAVTT
+173 GGGSAGWGPSEGAEAFGLFDAVTT
-187 ALVTVSQSR
+187 ALVAVSQSR

-230 IGTYRDVEVDAPGHP
+230 IGTYRDVEVEAPGHP

-254 SRAATT
+254 SRAAAT

-278 TGREPSPRLIDEVH
+278 TGREPAPQLVDEVH

-355 LAVVHGSPAAHVDR
+355 LAVVHGAPVPHVDR
-369 LLEPAVV
+369 LLESAVV

-384 SGQYAFSHDL
+384 SGQYAFAHDL

-400 ASLGEAEARG
+400 ASLDDAGARE
-410 RHAAAVRS
+410 RHAAAVRA
-418 LDAHGGLGDAVR
+418 LDAHGGLGDAVP
-430 PGALARHAHLAGSA
+430 PGALARHAHLAGDA
-444 LDRDRRI
+444 LERDRRI

-458 RDASGRLANEE
+458 RDASGRLADEE
-469 AVGHYRRALAVASG
+469 AAEHYRRALAVASG
-483 APGETGGPGGPG
+483 E
-495 TSAGPE
+495 
-501 GPGRPGEQ
+501 
-509 RESHGG
+509 
-515 ASGGVPPCGPG
+515 
-526 TAGAPGTADGT
+526 D
-537 GAAHGTGTADGT
+537 
-549 GAAGGTG
+549 
-556 TTDGTGT
+556 
-563 ADTEGRGPDLRR
+563 PDPRR
-575 AVLIGLDLS
+575 AVLIGLDLA
-584 GELRHAGETA
+584 GQLRHAGETA

-599 LDRSVALARELDE
+599 LDGAVARARELDD
-612 PELLAR
+612 PELLGR
-618 VAITLYRDGSLGS
+618 VAITLHRDGFLGGPGRS
-631 RDVPTMGLLA
+631 TMDLLA
-641 EAHHRIT
+641 EAHRRIT

-668 IMALARDGSDD
+668 FMALARSGSDD

-696 GSAMERLE
+696 GSAVERLG
-704 LTEEMTVV
+704 LTDEMTVV
-712 GRRTQHQD
+712 GRRAQHQD

-725 TSMRWV
+725 ASMRWV

-744 FRAFVRLAELTEL
+744 FRTFVRLAEVTAL
-757 PRFALGIAV
+757 PRFALGVAV
-766 DTSLIAALQGRF
+766 DTGLIAALQGRF
-778 AEATTALED
+778 AEASTALAD
-787 DALDPEHNDHAA
+787 DALAPENNDHAA

-810 LHLLQGHFAEAEET
+810 LHLLRGHFAEAEEV
-824 LGELPGAGYPYPG
+824 LAELPASGYPHPG

-856 IAEQSDR
+856 IAEHADR

-873 LWLRLLAQTAAIT
+873 LWLRLLAQAAAVT
-886 GDPRLITRAEDE
+886 GDPRLIARAEDE
-898 LTPYTGQWIVSLYGC
+898 LTPYTGQWVVSLYGC

-960 LCLARSLLARAGV
+960 LCLARSLLARSAAGT
-973 AGAGVAGAGVA
+973 GAGDGSG
-984 RAEGAG
+984 
-990 PGPGAGA
+990 
-997 GAVRAG
+997 AG
-1003 GAGDS
+1003 GAQSSGA
-1008 GDAGQARRLLGEV
+1008 GDAQGSGADGARGFGTGDVGQARRLLGEV
-1021 AREADELAMTHVEAE
+1021 AREADELALDHMTAEA
-1036 VIALRTAP
+1036 ASLRTAP
-1044 PSTADPTATA
+1044 ATA
-1054 TTAAAADAST
+1054 VLAPATAAADASAAT
-1064 VPRPDASDPAV
+1064 AV
-1075 PDPAAP
+1075 SRTRGPDPA
-1081 SPAAFWAQGPGAAPG
+1081 PAHGGSGAGTGAAAD
-1096 RGTARPSEAAQAG
+1096 RGTA
-1109 APAGSST
+1109 APA
-1116 GAFGGASAGARA
+1116 APARDTA
-1128 VPSAE
+1128 TTPDGPSAE

-1161 HSLLGLPGADV
+1161 HTLLGLPGADV
-1172 PAVQL
+1172 PAVRL
-1177 LAPEGGN
+1177 LAPEGGD
-1184 LVVAAAGQLGGDPV
+1184 LVVAAGQLGGDPV
-1198 LDEEAKRRYKEHLAR
+1198 LDEEAKRRYKEHLDR

-1226 AQGVAKYDRERQAL
+1226 TQQVEKYDRERQAL
-1240 LDQLRSA
+1240 LDELRTA

-1304 EHSPDWR
+1304 DHSPDWR

>member
-97 ASDGRLAVLLGD
+97 ASEGRLAALLGD

-115 GGTDGPGPSTLTG
+115 GGTDGPGPSTLP
-128 GAPASAGAPG
+128 GAAPGAAGAPG
-138 SAGVRGGEPGAEAGT
+138 SDGARGGEPGAEAGT
-153 GPPGGPGAEA
+153 S
-163 GTGPPGGGSP
+163 PPGGGSP

-278 TGREPSPRLIDEVH
+278 TGREPAPQLIDEVH

-355 LAVVHGSPAAHVDR
+355 LAVVHGSPAPHVDR

-384 SGQYAFSHDL
+384 SGWYSFAHDL

-400 ASLGEAEARG
+400 ASLDEAEARE

-458 RDASGRLANEE
+458 RDASGRLADEE

-483 APGETGGPGGPG
+483 EPGEPR
-495 TSAGPE
+495 E
-501 GPGRPGEQ
+501 PGE
-509 RESHGG
+509 SPGG
-515 ASGGVPPCGPG
+515 ASGGVPACGPG
-526 TAGAPGTADGT
+526 TAGGT
-537 GAAHGTGTADGT
+537 GAADRTGTADGT
-549 GAAGGTG
+549 G
-556 TTDGTGT
+556 T
-563 ADTEGRGPDLRR
+563 ADAEGRGPDLRR

-584 GELRHAGETA
+584 GQLRHAGETA

-618 VAITLYRDGSLGS
+618 VAITLHRDGSLGS

-696 GSAMERLE
+696 GSAMERLG
-704 LTEEMTVV
+704 LTDEMTVV

-731 ALLELGDPAFLDQ
+731 ALLELGDPAFIDQ

-778 AEATTALED
+778 TEASAALED
-787 DALDPEHNDHAA
+787 DALDPENNDHVA

-810 LHLLQGHFAEAEET
+810 QHLLQGHFAEAEEV
-824 LGELPGAGYPYPG
+824 LGLLPGAGYPYPG

-873 LWLRLLAQTAAIT
+873 LWLRLLAQTAAVT

-898 LTPYTGQWIVSLYGC
+898 LTPYTGQWLVSLYGC

-937 AALTEAAASSDR
+937 AAFTEAAASSDR

-960 LCLARSLLARAGV
+960 LCLARSLLARAGA
-973 AGAGVAGAGVA
+973 AGGGAAGGGVT

-990 PGPGAGA
+990 GSA
-997 GAVRAG
+997 
-1003 GAGDS
+1003 

-1021 AREADELAMTHVEAE
+1021 AREAGELAMPHVEAGAT
-1036 VIALRTAP
+1036 ALRTAP
-1044 PSTADPTATA
+1044 TSTADPTAT
-1054 TTAAAADAST
+1054 TAAAAATDASPT
-1064 VPRPDASDPAV
+1064 PRPATSN
-1075 PDPAAP
+1075 PAA
-1081 SPAAFWAQGPGAAPG
+1081 SGSAAPWAQGPGAGAAPG
-1096 RGTARPSEAAQAG
+1096 RGTAGASAGSSAGASVG
-1109 APAGSST
+1109 APAGT
-1116 GAFGGASAGARA
+1116 RA

-1161 HSLLGLPGADV
+1161 HSLLGLPGTDV

-1177 LAPEGGN
+1177 LAPEGGD
-1184 LVVAAAGQLGGDPV
+1184 LVVAAGQLGGDPV

-1226 AQGVAKYDRERQAL
+1226 ARGVEKYDRERQAL

>member
-109 PVRVAM
+109 PAGVA
-115 GGTDGPGPSTLTG
+115 TG
-128 GAPASAGAPG
+128 GAHA
-138 SAGVRGGEPGAEAGT
+138 GEPGAEAGAPGDT
-153 GPPGGPGAEA
+153 GPPGGDWTG
-163 GTGPPGGGSP
+163 GGPPGWGP
-173 EGAEAFGLFDAVTT
+173 AEGAEAFGLFDAVTT

-203 DLHSSDPASLRL
+203 DLHSADPASLRL
-215 LEFAAQHAWFERLLL
+215 LEFTAQHAWFERLLL
-230 IGTYRDVEVDAPGHP
+230 IGTYRDVEVEAPGHP
-245 LQQLILPLV
+245 LQELILPLV
-254 SRAATT
+254 SRAAAT

-278 TGREPSPRLIDEVH
+278 TGREPAPQLVDEVH

-300 FVEQTARLWHSGS
+300 FVEQTARLWHSGA

-355 LAVVHGSPAAHVDR
+355 LAVVHGAPVPHVDR
-369 LLEPAVV
+369 LLESAVV

-384 SGQYAFSHDL
+384 SGQYAFAHDL

-400 ASLGEAEARG
+400 ASLDDVEARE
-410 RHAAAVRS
+410 RHAAAVRA
-418 LDAHGGLGDAVR
+418 LDAHGGLGDAVP
-430 PGALARHAHLAGSA
+430 PGALARHAHLAGDA
-444 LDRDRRI
+444 LERDRRL

-458 RDASGRLANEE
+458 RDASGRLADEE
-469 AVGHYRRALAVASG
+469 ATGHYRRALAVASD
-483 APGETGGPGGPG
+483 
-495 TSAGPE
+495 
-501 GPGRPGEQ
+501 
-509 RESHGG
+509 ES
-515 ASGGVPPCGPG
+515 
-526 TAGAPGTADGT
+526 
-537 GAAHGTGTADGT
+537 GAA
-549 GAAGGTG
+549 
-556 TTDGTGT
+556 
-563 ADTEGRGPDLRR
+563 GRGPDLRR
-575 AVLIGLDLS
+575 AVLIGLDLA
-584 GELRHAGETA
+584 GQLRHAGESA

-599 LDRSVALARELDE
+599 LDGAVARARELDD
-612 PELLAR
+612 PELLGR
-618 VAITLYRDGSLGS
+618 VAITLHGDGFLGGPGVS
-631 RDVPTMGLLA
+631 TKGLLA
-641 EAHHRIT
+641 EAHRRIT

-658 DRLAQELAIH
+658 DRLAQELAINF
-668 IMALARDGSDD
+668 MALARSGSDD

-696 GSAMERLE
+696 GSAVERLG
-704 LTEEMTVV
+704 LTDEMTVV
-712 GRRTQHQD
+712 GRRTQHHD

-725 TSMRWV
+725 ASMRWV

-744 FRAFVRLAELTEL
+744 FRTFVRLAELTAL
-757 PRFALGIAV
+757 PRFALGVAV
-766 DTSLIAALQGRF
+766 DTSLIASLQGRF
-778 AEATTALED
+778 AEASTALED
-787 DALDPEHNDHAA
+787 DSLAPENNDHAA

-810 LHLLQGHFAEAEET
+810 LHLLQGHFAEAEEV
-824 LGELPGAGYPYPG
+824 LAELPATGYPHPG

-856 IAEQSDR
+856 IAEHADR

-873 LWLRLLAQTAAIT
+873 LWLRLLAQTAALT
-886 GDPRLITRAEDE
+886 GDPRLIARAEDE
-898 LTPYTGQWIVSLYGC
+898 LTPFTGQWVVSLYGC

-937 AALTEAAASSDR
+937 AAFTEAAASSDR

-960 LCLARSLLARAGV
+960 LCLAHSLLARSDAGD
-973 AGAGVAGAGVA
+973 GS
-984 RAEGAG
+984 
-990 PGPGAGA
+990 
-997 GAVRAG
+997 
-1003 GAGDS
+1003 GAGDA
-1008 GDAGQARRLLGEV
+1008 DRARRLLGEV
-1021 AREADELAMTHVEAE
+1021 AREAGELALEHVEAE
-1036 VIALRTAP
+1036 ASALRATPPLTASATAP
-1044 PSTADPTATA
+1044 AATA
-1054 TTAAAADAST
+1054 ALAPATAAADASAAT
-1064 VPRPDASDPAV
+1064 SVSRTRD
-1075 PDPAAP
+1075 PDPDRSGGEAGGGVAADRDT
-1081 SPAAFWAQGPGAAPG
+1081 AAAAPG
-1096 RGTARPSEAAQAG
+1096 RDTAAAAAG
-1109 APAGSST
+1109 RDTATAPD
-1116 GAFGGASAGARA
+1116 GAA
-1128 VPSAE
+1128 AE

-1172 PAVQL
+1172 PAVRL
-1177 LAPEGGN
+1177 LAPEGGD
-1184 LVVAAAGQLGGDPV
+1184 LVVAGQFGGDPV
-1198 LDEEAKRRYKEHLAR
+1198 LDEEAKRRYKEHLDR

-1226 AQGVAKYDRERQAL
+1226 SQQVEKYGRERQAL
-1240 LDQLRSA
+1240 LDELRTA

>member
-1 MTPALFGRDHP
+1 MEKQGAVVSGCSYRVVMTPALFGRDHP
-12 AGVLRS
+12 VGVLRS
-18 EIARATDSHGGLV
+18 EIVRATDSHGGLV

-60 GGSCWDSDNTPGY
+60 GGSCWDSDTTPGY
-73 WPWVQI
+73 WPWVQV

-109 PVRVAM
+109 PARVVT
-115 GGTDGPGPSTLTG
+115 GGSDGPGPSTL
-128 GAPASAGAPG
+128 SAPG
-138 SAGVRGGEPGAEAGT
+138 AAAGGPDSGAAQGGEPGTATGT
-153 GPPGGPGAEA
+153 SPPGDGSPGH
-163 GTGPPGGGSP
+163 GSPGGGFPGGGAP
-173 EGAEAFGLFDAVTT
+173 EGPEAFGLFDAVTT

-230 IGTYRDVEVDAPGHP
+230 IGTYRDVEVEAPGHP

-254 SRAATT
+254 SRAAST

-278 TGREPSPRLIDEVH
+278 TGREPAPQLVDEVH

-300 FVEQTARLWHSGS
+300 FVEQTARLWHSGA

-355 LAVVHGSPAAHVDR
+355 LAVVHGAPVPHVER
-369 LLEPAVV
+369 LLESAVV

-384 SGQYAFSHDL
+384 SGQYAFAHDL

-400 ASLGEAEARG
+400 ASLDEAEAREA
-410 RHAAAVRS
+410 HAAAVRA
-418 LDAHGGLGDAVR
+418 LDAHGGIGDAVG
-430 PGALARHAHLAGSA
+430 PGELARHAHLAGGA
-444 LDRDRRI
+444 LERDRRI

-458 RDASGRLANEE
+458 RDASGRLAEEE

-483 APGETGGPGGPG
+483 E
-495 TSAGPE
+495 
-501 GPGRPGEQ
+501 
-509 RESHGG
+509 
-515 ASGGVPPCGPG
+515 
-526 TAGAPGTADGT
+526 D
-537 GAAHGTGTADGT
+537 
-549 GAAGGTG
+549 
-556 TTDGTGT
+556 
-563 ADTEGRGPDLRR
+563 PDLRR
-575 AVLIGLDLS
+575 AALIGLDLA
-584 GELRHAGETA
+584 GQLRHAGEGA

-599 LDRSVALARELDE
+599 LDGAVARTRELDD

-618 VAITLYRDGSLGS
+618 VAITLYRDGSMGGGHDASTRDLLLGAH
-631 RDVPTMGLLA
+631 RGL
-641 EAHHRIT
+641 T
-648 GKEGQESLSD
+648 GKEGQENLSD

-668 IMALARDGSDD
+668 IMALARGGSDD

-696 GSAMERLE
+696 GSAVERIE
-704 LTEEMTVV
+704 LTDEMTVI
-712 GRRTQHQD
+712 GRRTRHQD

-731 ALLELGDPAFLDQ
+731 ALLELGDPAFVDQ
-744 FRAFVRLAELTEL
+744 FRTFVRLAEQTEL

-766 DTSLIAALQGRF
+766 DTSLIASLQGRF
-778 AEATTALED
+778 AEATTALRDE
-787 DALDPEHNDHAA
+787 ALDPENNDHAA
-799 FGFMGHHLHWA
+799 FGFMGHHLRWA
-810 LHLLQGHFAEAEET
+810 LHLLQGHFAEAEEV
-824 LGELPGAGYPYPG
+824 LGRLPASGYPYPG
-837 LLEAVTAVEQGDAT
+837 LLESVTAVEQGDAT

-856 IAEQSDR
+856 IAEQTDR
-863 AAPYPRAFMP
+863 DGPYPRAFMP
-873 LWLRLLAQTAAIT
+873 LWLRLLAQTAAVT
-886 GDPRLITRAEDE
+886 GDRRLIARAEDE

-924 MLAAARDDQDAAV
+924 LLAAARDDQDAAV

-960 LCLARSLLARAGV
+960 LGLARALLARSGAAGS
-973 AGAGVAGAGVA
+973 G
-984 RAEGAG
+984 AEGG
-990 PGPGAGA
+990 
-997 GAVRAG
+997 
-1003 GAGDS
+1003 
-1008 GDAGQARRLLGEV
+1008 GDAGRARRLLGEV
-1021 AREADELAMTHVEAE
+1021 IREAGELDLSHLEAE
-1036 VIALRTAP
+1036 ASALRTAP
-1044 PSTADPTATA
+1044 PTAPRTVAVAVADPGTDT
-1054 TTAAAADAST
+1054 S
-1064 VPRPDASDPAV
+1064 
-1075 PDPAAP
+1075 
-1081 SPAAFWAQGPGAAPG
+1081 AAPG
-1096 RGTARPSEAAQAG
+1096 A
-1109 APAGSST
+1109 
-1116 GAFGGASAGARA
+1116 
-1128 VPSAE
+1128 AE

-1177 LAPEGGN
+1177 LAPEGGE
-1184 LVVAAAGQLGGDPV
+1184 LVVAAGQLGGDPV
-1198 LDEEAKRRYKEHLAR
+1198 LDEEAKRRYKERLAR
-1213 LDAEIDRA
+1213 LDAGIDRA

-1226 AQGVAKYDRERQAL
+1226 TRQVETYDRERQAL
-1240 LDQLRSA
+1240 LDELRTA

-1278 LDTLHPAL
+1278 LETLHPAL

-1304 EHSPDWR
+1304 ERSPDWR

>member
-1 MTPALFGRDHP
+1 MPPALFGRDHP
-12 AGVLRS
+12 VGVLRS

-73 WPWVQI
+73 WPWVQV
-79 LRGLRRSATAAE
+79 LRGLRRSATATE

-109 PVRVAM
+109 PVRFTT
-115 GGTDGPGPSTLTG
+115 GGSDGPGPSTLSVPGAAAG
-128 GAPASAGAPG
+128 GPG
-138 SAGVRGGEPGAEAGT
+138 SGASQGGEPGTATGT
-153 GPPGGPGAEA
+153 SPPGGGSPGHGAPGGGPPGAGSPNVGGSPG
-163 GTGPPGGGSP
+163 GGSSNVGSPGGGSP
-173 EGAEAFGLFDAVTT
+173 EGPEAFGLFDAVTT

-230 IGTYRDVEVDAPGHP
+230 IGTYRDVEVEAPGHP

-254 SRAATT
+254 SRAAAT

-278 TGREPSPRLIDEVH
+278 TGREPAPQLVDEVH

-300 FVEQTARLWHSGS
+300 FVEQTARLWHSGA

-326 RQRLALLPE
+326 RQRLALLPD
-335 PVVSLLTSAALL
+335 PVVALLSSAALL

-355 LAVVHGSPAAHVDR
+355 LAVVHGSPVPHVER
-369 LLEPAVV
+369 LLESAVV

-384 SGQYAFSHDL
+384 SGQYAFAHDL

-400 ASLGEAEARG
+400 ASLDDAGAREA
-410 RHAAAVRS
+410 HAAVVRA
-418 LDAHGGLGDAVR
+418 LDAHGGIGDAVG
-430 PGALARHAHLAGSA
+430 PGELARHAHLAGGA
-444 LDRDRRI
+444 LERDRRI

-458 RDASGRLANEE
+458 RDASGRLADEE

-483 APGETGGPGGPG
+483 E
-495 TSAGPE
+495 
-501 GPGRPGEQ
+501 
-509 RESHGG
+509 
-515 ASGGVPPCGPG
+515 
-526 TAGAPGTADGT
+526 D
-537 GAAHGTGTADGT
+537 
-549 GAAGGTG
+549 
-556 TTDGTGT
+556 
-563 ADTEGRGPDLRR
+563 PDLRR
-575 AVLIGLDLS
+575 AALIGLDLA
-584 GELRHAGETA
+584 EQLRHAGESA

-599 LDRSVALARELDE
+599 LDGAVARTRELDD

-618 VAITLYRDGSLGS
+618 VAITLYRDGSMGGG
-631 RDVPTMGLLA
+631 RDASTRDLLVGAHRGL
-641 EAHHRIT
+641 T

-658 DRLAQELAIH
+658 DRLAQELAIN
-668 IMALARDGSDD
+668 IMALARSGSDD

-696 GSAMERLE
+696 GSAVERIE
-704 LTEEMTVV
+704 LTDEMTVI
-712 GRRTQHQD
+712 GRRTRHQD

-731 ALLELGDPAFLDQ
+731 ALLELGDPAFVDQ
-744 FRAFVRLAELTEL
+744 YRTFVRLAEQSEL
-757 PRFALGIAV
+757 PRFALAIAV
-766 DTSLIAALQGRF
+766 DTSLIASLQGRF
-778 AEATTALED
+778 AEATTALRD
-787 DALDPEHNDHAA
+787 DALDPENNDHAA

-810 LHLLQGHFAEAEET
+810 LHLLQGHFAEAEEV
-824 LGELPGAGYPYPG
+824 LGRLPASGYPYPG
-837 LLEAVTAVEQGDAT
+837 LLESVTAVEQGDAT

-856 IAEQSDR
+856 IAEQTDR
-863 AAPYPRAFMP
+863 DGPYPRAFMP
-873 LWLRLLAQTAAIT
+873 LWLRLLAQTAAVT
-886 GDPRLITRAEDE
+886 GDRRLIARAEDE

-960 LCLARSLLARAGV
+960 LGLARALLARAGAES
-973 AGAGVAGAGVA
+973 AGGRSGGGAEGGGVA
-984 RAEGAG
+984 EG
-990 PGPGAGA
+990 
-997 GAVRAG
+997 G
-1003 GAGDS
+1003 GDVGR
-1008 GDAGQARRLLGEV
+1008 ARRLLGEV
-1021 AREADELAMTHVEAE
+1021 AREAGELELRHLEAE
-1036 VIALRTAP
+1036 ASALRTAP
-1044 PSTADPTATA
+1044 PTAPRTVAVSSGSAASATA
-1054 TTAAAADAST
+1054 GTAAS
-1064 VPRPDASDPAV
+1064 
-1075 PDPAAP
+1075 
-1081 SPAAFWAQGPGAAPG
+1081 
-1096 RGTARPSEAAQAG
+1096 
-1109 APAGSST
+1109 APAT
-1116 GAFGGASAGARA
+1116 
-1128 VPSAE
+1128 AE

-1172 PAVQL
+1172 PAVRL
-1177 LAPEGGN
+1177 LAPEGGE
-1184 LVVAAAGQLGGDPV
+1184 LVVAAGQLGGDPV
-1198 LDEEAKRRYKEHLAR
+1198 LDEEAKRRYKERLAR

-1226 AQGVAKYDRERQAL
+1226 TRQVETYDRERQAL
-1240 LDQLRSA
+1240 LDELRTA

-1278 LDTLHPAL
+1278 LETLHPAL

>member
-12 AGVLRS
+12 VGVLRS

-60 GGSCWDSDNTPGY
+60 GGSCWDSDTTPGY
-73 WPWVQI
+73 WPWVQV

-91 WAAAQE
+91 WTAAQE

-109 PVRVAM
+109 PAKVVT
-115 GGTDGPGPSTLTG
+115 GGSDGPGPSTL
-128 GAPASAGAPG
+128 SAPG
-138 SAGVRGGEPGAEAGT
+138 AAAGGPDSGAAQGGEPGTATGT
-153 GPPGGPGAEA
+153 SPPGDGSPGH
-163 GTGPPGGGSP
+163 GSPGGGFPGGGAP
-173 EGAEAFGLFDAVTT
+173 EGPEAFGLFDAVTT

-230 IGTYRDVEVDAPGHP
+230 IGTYRDVEVEAPGHP

-254 SRAATT
+254 SRAAAT

-278 TGREPSPRLIDEVH
+278 TGREPAPQLVDEVH

-300 FVEQTARLWHSGS
+300 FVEQTARLWHSGA

-355 LAVVHGSPAAHVDR
+355 LAVVHGAPVPHVER
-369 LLEPAVV
+369 LLESAVV

-384 SGQYAFSHDL
+384 SGQYAFAHDL

-400 ASLGEAEARG
+400 ASLDEAGAREA
-410 RHAAAVRS
+410 HAAAVRA
-418 LDAHGGLGDAVR
+418 LDAHGGIGDAVG
-430 PGALARHAHLAGSA
+430 PGELARHAHLAGGA
-444 LDRDRRI
+444 LERDRRI

-458 RDASGRLANEE
+458 RDASGRLAEEE

-483 APGETGGPGGPG
+483 E
-495 TSAGPE
+495 
-501 GPGRPGEQ
+501 
-509 RESHGG
+509 
-515 ASGGVPPCGPG
+515 
-526 TAGAPGTADGT
+526 D
-537 GAAHGTGTADGT
+537 
-549 GAAGGTG
+549 
-556 TTDGTGT
+556 
-563 ADTEGRGPDLRR
+563 PDLRR
-575 AVLIGLDLS
+575 AALIGLDLA
-584 GELRHAGETA
+584 GQLRHAGEGA

-599 LDRSVALARELDE
+599 LDGAVARTRELDD

-618 VAITLYRDGSLGS
+618 VAITLYRDGSMGGGHDASTRDLLLGAH
-631 RDVPTMGLLA
+631 RGL
-641 EAHHRIT
+641 T

-668 IMALARDGSDD
+668 IMALARGGSDD

-696 GSAMERLE
+696 GSAVERIE
-704 LTEEMTVV
+704 LTDEMTVI
-712 GRRTQHQD
+712 GRRTRHQD

-731 ALLELGDPAFLDQ
+731 ALLELGDPAFIDQ
-744 FRAFVRLAELTEL
+744 FRTFVRLAEQTEL

-766 DTSLIAALQGRF
+766 DTSLIASLQGRF
-778 AEATTALED
+778 AEAATSLQDE
-787 DALDPEHNDHAA
+787 ALDPENNDHAA
-799 FGFMGHHLHWA
+799 FGFMGHHLRWA
-810 LHLLQGHFAEAEET
+810 LHLLRGHFAEAEEV
-824 LGELPGAGYPYPG
+824 LGRLPASGYPYPG
-837 LLEAVTAVEQGDAT
+837 LLESVTAVEQGDAT

-856 IAEQSDR
+856 IAEQTDR
-863 AAPYPRAFMP
+863 DGPYPRAFMP
-873 LWLRLLAQTAAIT
+873 LWLRLLAQTAAVT
-886 GDPRLITRAEDE
+886 GDRRLIARAEDE

-924 MLAAARDDQDAAV
+924 LLAAARDDQDAAV

-960 LCLARSLLARAGV
+960 LGLARALLARSGAAG
-973 AGAGVAGAGVA
+973 
-984 RAEGAG
+984 
-990 PGPGAGA
+990 
-997 GAVRAG
+997 
-1003 GAGDS
+1003 S
-1008 GDAGQARRLLGEV
+1008 GDAGGGDAGGGAEGGGDAGRARRLLGEV
-1021 AREADELAMTHVEAE
+1021 IREAGELDLIHLEAE
-1036 VIALRTAP
+1036 ASALRTAP
-1044 PSTADPTATA
+1044 PTAPRTVAVPDATADPGT
-1054 TTAAAADAST
+1054 DDS
-1064 VPRPDASDPAV
+1064 
-1075 PDPAAP
+1075 
-1081 SPAAFWAQGPGAAPG
+1081 AAPG
-1096 RGTARPSEAAQAG
+1096 
-1109 APAGSST
+1109 
-1116 GAFGGASAGARA
+1116 AS
-1128 VPSAE
+1128 E

-1172 PAVQL
+1172 PAVRL
-1177 LAPEGGN
+1177 LAPEGGE
-1184 LVVAAAGQLGGDPV
+1184 LVVAAGQLGGDPV
-1198 LDEEAKRRYKEHLAR
+1198 LDEEAKRRYKERLAR

-1226 AQGVAKYDRERQAL
+1226 TRQVETYDRERQAL
-1240 LDQLRSA
+1240 LDELRTA

-1278 LDTLHPAL
+1278 LETLHPAL

>member
-79 LRGLRRSATAAE
+79 LRGLRRSATATE

-109 PVRVAM
+109 PAAVA
-115 GGTDGPGPSTLTG
+115 TG
-128 GAPASAGAPG
+128 GPH
-138 SAGVRGGEPGAEAGT
+138 GGEPGAEAGAPGDT
-153 GPPGGPGAEA
+153 GPTGGEWTGGGPPGW
-163 GTGPPGGGSP
+163 GSS

-203 DLHSSDPASLRL
+203 DLHSADPASLRL

-230 IGTYRDVEVDAPGHP
+230 IGTYRDVEVEAPGHP

-254 SRAATT
+254 SRAAAT

-278 TGREPSPRLIDEVH
+278 TGREPAPQLVDEVH

-355 LAVVHGSPAAHVDR
+355 LAVVHGAPVPHVDR
-369 LLEPAVV
+369 LLESAVV

-384 SGQYAFSHDL
+384 SGQYAFAHDL

-400 ASLGEAEARG
+400 ASLDDAEARE
-410 RHAAAVRS
+410 RHAAAVRA
-418 LDAHGGLGDAVR
+418 LDAHGGLGDAVP
-430 PGALARHAHLAGSA
+430 PGALARHAHLAGDA
-444 LDRDRRI
+444 LERDRRL

-458 RDASGRLANEE
+458 RDASGRLADEE
-469 AVGHYRRALAVASG
+469 AAGHYRRALAVASD
-483 APGETGGPGGPG
+483 
-495 TSAGPE
+495 
-501 GPGRPGEQ
+501 
-509 RESHGG
+509 ES
-515 ASGGVPPCGPG
+515 
-526 TAGAPGTADGT
+526 
-537 GAAHGTGTADGT
+537 GAA
-549 GAAGGTG
+549 
-556 TTDGTGT
+556 
-563 ADTEGRGPDLRR
+563 GRGPDLRR
-575 AVLIGLDLS
+575 AVLIGLDLA
-584 GELRHAGETA
+584 GQLRHAGESA

-599 LDRSVALARELDE
+599 LDGAVARARELDD
-612 PELLAR
+612 PELLGR
-618 VAITLYRDGSLGS
+618 VAITLHGDGFLGGPGVS
-631 RDVPTMGLLA
+631 TKGLLA
-641 EAHHRIT
+641 EAHRRIT

-658 DRLAQELAIH
+658 DRLAQELAINF
-668 IMALARDGSDD
+668 MALARSGSDD

-696 GSAMERLE
+696 GSAVERLG
-704 LTEEMTVV
+704 LTDEMTVV
-712 GRRTQHQD
+712 GRRTQHHD
-720 MELHA
+720 MEMHA
-725 TSMRWV
+725 ASMRWV

-744 FRAFVRLAELTEL
+744 FRTFVRLAELTAL

-766 DTSLIAALQGRF
+766 DTSLIASLQGRF
-778 AEATTALED
+778 AEASTALAD
-787 DALDPEHNDHAA
+787 DALAPENNDHAV
-799 FGFMGHHLHWA
+799 FGFMAHHLRWA
-810 LHLLQGHFAEAEET
+810 LHLLQGHFAEAEEV
-824 LGELPGAGYPYPG
+824 LAGLPASGYPHPG
-837 LLEAVTAVEQGDAT
+837 LLEAITAVEQGDAT

-856 IAEQSDR
+856 IAEHADR

-873 LWLRLLAQTAAIT
+873 LWLRLLAQTAALT
-886 GDPRLITRAEDE
+886 GDPRLIARAEDE
-898 LTPYTGQWIVSLYGC
+898 LTPFTGQWVVSLYGC
-913 DIGGPVDLWLG
+913 DISGPVDLWLG
-924 MLAAARDDQDAAV
+924 MLAAARDDQDTAV
-937 AALTEAAASSDR
+937 AAFAEAAASSDR
-949 LGARPWAVRAR
+949 LAARPWAVRAR
-960 LCLARSLLARAGV
+960 LCLAHSLLARSD
-973 AGAGVAGAGVA
+973 
-984 RAEGAG
+984 
-990 PGPGAGA
+990 
-997 GAVRAG
+997 
-1003 GAGDS
+1003 AGDGS
-1008 GDAGQARRLLGEV
+1008 FAGDADRARRLLGEV
-1021 AREADELAMTHVEAE
+1021 AREAGELALDHMETEAS
-1036 VIALRTAP
+1036 ALRATPPLAGSATASAATAALAPATAASDASAATSVSRTQGPAPDPSGSGAGGGVAAVPGREKAAAEPGRERAAAP
-1044 PSTADPTATA
+1044 PGPD
-1054 TTAAAADAST
+1054 TAAAQD
-1064 VPRPDASDPAV
+1064 
-1075 PDPAAP
+1075 
-1081 SPAAFWAQGPGAAPG
+1081 GA
-1096 RGTARPSEAAQAG
+1096 
-1109 APAGSST
+1109 
-1116 GAFGGASAGARA
+1116 
-1128 VPSAE
+1128 SAE

-1149 VHVPDAKGLRDL
+1149 VHIPDAKGLRDL

-1172 PAVQL
+1172 PAVRL
-1177 LAPEGGN
+1177 LAPEGGD
-1184 LVVAAAGQLGGDPV
+1184 LAVAAGQFGGDPV
-1198 LDEEAKRRYKEHLAR
+1198 LDEEAKRRYKEHLDR

-1226 AQGVAKYDRERQAL
+1226 TQQVEKYGRERQAL
-1240 LDQLRSA
+1240 LDELRTA
-1247 AGLGGRTRRLGDQT
+1247 AGLGGRARRLGDQT

>member
-91 WAAAQE
+91 WAAAQD
-97 ASDGRLAVLLGD
+97 ASDGRLAALLGD

-115 GGTDGPGPSTLTG
+115 GGADGPSLPSAPGPTPGAAGGPGPDGAHGDGPGTETG
-128 GAPASAGAPG
+128 TS
-138 SAGVRGGEPGAEAGT
+138 
-153 GPPGGPGAEA
+153 PPGD
-163 GTGPPGGGSP
+163 GSP

-203 DLHSSDPASLRL
+203 DLHSADPASLRL

-230 IGTYRDVEVDAPGHP
+230 IGTYRDVEVEAPGHP

-254 SRAATT
+254 SRAAAT

-278 TGREPSPRLIDEVH
+278 TGREPTPRLVDEVH

-326 RQRLALLPE
+326 RRRLALLPE

-347 GREFRRQV
+347 GREFGRQV
-355 LAVVHGSPAAHVDR
+355 LAVVHGAPVPHVDR

-384 SGQYAFSHDL
+384 SRQYAFAHDL

-400 ASLGEAEARG
+400 ASLDDAGARE

-418 LDAHGGLGDAVR
+418 LDAHSGLGDAVR
-430 PGALARHAHLAGSA
+430 PGDLARHAHLAGEA

-458 RDASGRLANEE
+458 RDASGRLADEE
-469 AVGHYRRALAVASG
+469 AFGHYRRALAVAG
-483 APGETGGPGGPG
+483 
-495 TSAGPE
+495 AGP
-501 GPGRPGEQ
+501 
-509 RESHGG
+509 
-515 ASGGVPPCGPG
+515 
-526 TAGAPGTADGT
+526 AGA
-537 GAAHGTGTADGT
+537 
-549 GAAGGTG
+549 
-556 TTDGTGT
+556 
-563 ADTEGRGPDLRR
+563 EGRGPDLRR
-575 AVLIGLDLS
+575 AALIGLDLA
-584 GELRHAGETA
+584 GQLRHAGETA
-594 EAQRL
+594 EAERL

-618 VAITLYRDGSLGS
+618 VAITIHRDGSFGGHG
-631 RDVPTMGLLA
+631 VATMGLLA
-641 EAHHRIT
+641 EAHRRIT
-648 GKEGQESLSD
+648 GKEGQEGLSD

-668 IMALARDGSDD
+668 IMALARSGSDD

-696 GSAMERLE
+696 GSAVERLG
-704 LTEEMTVV
+704 LTDEMTVV
-712 GRRTQHQD
+712 GRRTHHQD
-720 MELHA
+720 MELNA

-731 ALLELGDPAFLDQ
+731 TLLELGDPAFLDQ

-757 PRFALGIAV
+757 PRFALGVAV
-766 DTSLIAALQGRF
+766 DTSLIASLQGRF
-778 AEATTALED
+778 AEASTALED
-787 DALDPEHNDHAA
+787 DALNQENSDHAS
-799 FGFMGHHLHWA
+799 FGFMGYHLRWA
-810 LHLLQGHFAEAEET
+810 MHLLRGHFAEAEET
-824 LGELPGAGYPYPG
+824 LGELPGSGYPYPG
-837 LLEAVTAVEQGDAT
+837 LLEAVTAAEQGDAA

-856 IAEQSDR
+856 IAEHADR

-873 LWLRLLAQTAAIT
+873 LWLRLLARTAAIT
-886 GDPRLITRAEDE
+886 RDPRLITRAEDE
-898 LTPYTGQWIVSLYGC
+898 LTPYTGQWVVSLYGC

-960 LCLARSLLARAGV
+960 LCLARSLLARADSTGD
-973 AGAGVAGAGVA
+973 GA
-984 RAEGAG
+984 
-990 PGPGAGA
+990 
-997 GAVRAG
+997 AG
-1003 GAGDS
+1003 GGAAGD
-1008 GDAGQARRLLGEV
+1008 ARQARRLLGEV
-1021 AREADELAMTHVEAE
+1021 EREAGELALTHMAAEAA
-1036 VIALRTAP
+1036 ALRSAPPITAP
-1044 PSTADPTATA
+1044 TAATATA
-1054 TTAAAADAST
+1054 TAIDAPTAPHPATITASG
-1064 VPRPDASDPAV
+1064 PAV
-1075 PDPAAP
+1075 PQDQGQDQGQDPVAATD
-1081 SPAAFWAQGPGAAPG
+1081 
-1096 RGTARPSEAAQAG
+1096 RGTA
-1109 APAGSST
+1109 GS
-1116 GAFGGASAGARA
+1116 SAGARA

-1172 PAVQL
+1172 PAVRL
-1177 LAPEGGN
+1177 LAPEGGE
-1184 LVVAAAGQLGGDPV
+1184 LVIAAGQLGGDPV

-1226 AQGVAKYDRERQAL
+1226 ARGVEKYDRERQAL
-1240 LDQLRSA
+1240 LDELRTA

-1304 EHSPDWR
+1304 EHAPDWR

>member
-79 LRGLRRSATAAE
+79 LRGLRRSATATE

-109 PVRVAM
+109 PAAVA
-115 GGTDGPGPSTLTG
+115 TG
-128 GAPASAGAPG
+128 GPH
-138 SAGVRGGEPGAEAGT
+138 GGEPGAEAGAPGDT
-153 GPPGGPGAEA
+153 SPTGGDWTGGGPPGW
-163 GTGPPGGGSP
+163 GSS
-173 EGAEAFGLFDAVTT
+173 EGAEAFGVFDAVTT

-203 DLHSSDPASLRL
+203 DLHSADPASLRL

-230 IGTYRDVEVDAPGHP
+230 IGTYRDVEVEAPGHP

-254 SRAATT
+254 SRAAAT

-278 TGREPSPRLIDEVH
+278 TGREPAPQLVDEVH

-355 LAVVHGSPAAHVDR
+355 LAVVHGAPVPHVDR
-369 LLEPAVV
+369 LLESAVV

-384 SGQYAFSHDL
+384 SGQYAFAHDL

-400 ASLGEAEARG
+400 ASLDDAEARE
-410 RHAAAVRS
+410 RHAAAVRA
-418 LDAHGGLGDAVR
+418 LDAHGGLGDAVP
-430 PGALARHAHLAGSA
+430 PGALARHAHLAGDA
-444 LDRDRRI
+444 LKRDRRL

-458 RDASGRLANEE
+458 RYASGRLADEE
-469 AVGHYRRALAVASG
+469 AAGHYRRALAVASD
-483 APGETGGPGGPG
+483 
-495 TSAGPE
+495 
-501 GPGRPGEQ
+501 
-509 RESHGG
+509 ES
-515 ASGGVPPCGPG
+515 
-526 TAGAPGTADGT
+526 
-537 GAAHGTGTADGT
+537 GAA
-549 GAAGGTG
+549 
-556 TTDGTGT
+556 
-563 ADTEGRGPDLRR
+563 GRGPDLRR
-575 AVLIGLDLS
+575 AVLIGLDLA
-584 GELRHAGETA
+584 GQLRHAGESA

-599 LDRSVALARELDE
+599 LDGAVARARELDD
-612 PELLAR
+612 PELLGR
-618 VAITLYRDGSLGS
+618 VAITLHGDGFLGGPGMS
-631 RDVPTMGLLA
+631 TKGLLA
-641 EAHHRIT
+641 EAHRRIT

-658 DRLAQELAIH
+658 DRLAQELAINF
-668 IMALARDGSDD
+668 MALARSGSDD
-679 EALAFSLWA
+679 EALVFSLWA

-696 GSAMERLE
+696 GSAVERLG
-704 LTEEMTVV
+704 LTDEMTVV
-712 GRRTQHQD
+712 GRRTQHHD
-720 MELHA
+720 MEMHA
-725 TSMRWV
+725 ASMRWV

-744 FRAFVRLAELTEL
+744 FRTFVRLAELTAL

-766 DTSLIAALQGRF
+766 DTSLIASLQGRF
-778 AEATTALED
+778 AEASTALAD
-787 DALDPEHNDHAA
+787 DALAPENNDHAV
-799 FGFMGHHLHWA
+799 FGFMAHHLRWA
-810 LHLLQGHFAEAEET
+810 LELLQGHFAEAEEV
-824 LGELPGAGYPYPG
+824 LAELPASGYPHPG
-837 LLEAVTAVEQGDAT
+837 LLEAITAVEQGDAT

-856 IAEQSDR
+856 IAEHADR

-873 LWLRLLAQTAAIT
+873 LWLRLLAQTAALT
-886 GDPRLITRAEDE
+886 GDPRLIARAEDE
-898 LTPYTGQWIVSLYGC
+898 LTPFTGQWVVSLYGC
-913 DIGGPVDLWLG
+913 DISGPVDLWLG
-924 MLAAARDDQDAAV
+924 MLAAARDDQDTAV
-937 AALTEAAASSDR
+937 AAFAEAAASSDR

-960 LCLARSLLARAGV
+960 LCLAHSLLARSD
-973 AGAGVAGAGVA
+973 
-984 RAEGAG
+984 
-990 PGPGAGA
+990 
-997 GAVRAG
+997 
-1003 GAGDS
+1003 AGDGS
-1008 GDAGQARRLLGEV
+1008 FAGDADRARRLLGEV
-1021 AREADELAMTHVEAE
+1021 AREAGELALDHMETEAS
-1036 VIALRTAP
+1036 ALRATPPLAGSATASAVTAALAPATAASDASAATSVSRTQGPAPDPSGSGAGGGVAAVPGREKAAAEPGRERAAAP
-1044 PSTADPTATA
+1044 PGPD
-1054 TTAAAADAST
+1054 TAAAQD
-1064 VPRPDASDPAV
+1064 
-1075 PDPAAP
+1075 
-1081 SPAAFWAQGPGAAPG
+1081 GA
-1096 RGTARPSEAAQAG
+1096 
-1109 APAGSST
+1109 
-1116 GAFGGASAGARA
+1116 
-1128 VPSAE
+1128 SAE

-1149 VHVPDAKGLRDL
+1149 VHIPDAKGLRDL

-1172 PAVQL
+1172 PAVRL
-1177 LAPEGGN
+1177 LAPEGGD
-1184 LVVAAAGQLGGDPV
+1184 LAVAAGQFGGDPV
-1198 LDEEAKRRYKEHLAR
+1198 LDEEAKRRYKEHLDR

-1226 AQGVAKYDRERQAL
+1226 TQQVEKYGRERQAL
-1240 LDQLRSA
+1240 LDELRTA
-1247 AGLGGRTRRLGDQT
+1247 AGLGGRARRLGDQT

>member
-12 AGVLRS
+12 VGVLRS

-60 GGSCWDSDNTPGY
+60 GGSCWDSDTTPGY
-73 WPWVQI
+73 WPWVQV

-109 PVRVAM
+109 PAKVVT
-115 GGTDGPGPSTLTG
+115 GGSDGPGPSTL
-128 GAPASAGAPG
+128 SAPG
-138 SAGVRGGEPGAEAGT
+138 AAAGGPDSGAAQGGEPGTATGT
-153 GPPGGPGAEA
+153 SPPGDGSPGH
-163 GTGPPGGGSP
+163 GSPGGGFPGGGAP
-173 EGAEAFGLFDAVTT
+173 EGPEAFGLFDAVTT

-230 IGTYRDVEVDAPGHP
+230 IGTYRDVEVEAPGHP

-254 SRAATT
+254 SRAAAT

-278 TGREPSPRLIDEVH
+278 TGREPAPQLVDEVH

-300 FVEQTARLWHSGS
+300 FVEQTARLWHSGA

-355 LAVVHGSPAAHVDR
+355 LAVVHGAPVPHVER
-369 LLEPAVV
+369 LLESAVV

-384 SGQYAFSHDL
+384 SGQYAFAHDL

-400 ASLGEAEARG
+400 ASLDETGARDA
-410 RHAAAVRS
+410 HAAAVRA
-418 LDAHGGLGDAVR
+418 LDAHGGIGDAVG
-430 PGALARHAHLAGSA
+430 PGELARHAHLAGGA
-444 LDRDRRI
+444 LERDRRI

-458 RDASGRLANEE
+458 RDASGRLAEEE
-469 AVGHYRRALAVASG
+469 AAGHYRRALAVASG
-483 APGETGGPGGPG
+483 E
-495 TSAGPE
+495 
-501 GPGRPGEQ
+501 
-509 RESHGG
+509 
-515 ASGGVPPCGPG
+515 
-526 TAGAPGTADGT
+526 D
-537 GAAHGTGTADGT
+537 
-549 GAAGGTG
+549 
-556 TTDGTGT
+556 
-563 ADTEGRGPDLRR
+563 PDLRR
-575 AVLIGLDLS
+575 AALIGLDLA
-584 GELRHAGETA
+584 GQLRHAGEGA

-599 LDRSVALARELDE
+599 LDGAVARTRELDD

-618 VAITLYRDGSLGS
+618 VAITLYRDGSMGGGHDASTRDLLLGAH
-631 RDVPTMGLLA
+631 RGL
-641 EAHHRIT
+641 T

-668 IMALARDGSDD
+668 IMALARGGSDD

-696 GSAMERLE
+696 GSAVERIE
-704 LTEEMTVV
+704 LTDEMTVI
-712 GRRTQHQD
+712 GRRTRHQD

-731 ALLELGDPAFLDQ
+731 ALLELGDPAFIDQ
-744 FRAFVRLAELTEL
+744 FRTFVRLAEQTEL

-766 DTSLIAALQGRF
+766 DTSLIASLQGRF
-778 AEATTALED
+778 AEAATALQDE
-787 DALDPEHNDHAA
+787 ALDPENNDHAA
-799 FGFMGHHLHWA
+799 FGFMGHHLRWA
-810 LHLLQGHFAEAEET
+810 LHLLRGHFAEAEEV
-824 LGELPGAGYPYPG
+824 LGRLPASGYPYPG
-837 LLEAVTAVEQGDAT
+837 LLESVTAVEQGDAT

-856 IAEQSDR
+856 IAEQTDR
-863 AAPYPRAFMP
+863 DGPYPRAFMP
-873 LWLRLLAQTAAIT
+873 LWLRLLAQTAAVT
-886 GDPRLITRAEDE
+886 GDRRLIARAEDE

-924 MLAAARDDQDAAV
+924 LLAAARDDQDAAV
-937 AALTEAAASSDR
+937 AALTEAAASADR

-960 LCLARSLLARAGV
+960 LGLARALLARSGAAGS
-973 AGAGVAGAGVA
+973 G
-984 RAEGAG
+984 AEGG
-990 PGPGAGA
+990 
-997 GAVRAG
+997 
-1003 GAGDS
+1003 
-1008 GDAGQARRLLGEV
+1008 GDAGRARRLLGEV
-1021 AREADELAMTHVEAE
+1021 IREAGELDLSHLEAE
-1036 VIALRTAP
+1036 ASALRTAP
-1044 PSTADPTATA
+1044 PTAPR
-1054 TTAAAADAST
+1054 T
-1064 VPRPDASDPAV
+1064 VAV
-1075 PDPAAP
+1075 PDAT
-1081 SPAAFWAQGPGAAPG
+1081 AAPG
-1096 RGTARPSEAAQAG
+1096 TD
-1109 APAGSST
+1109 
-1116 GAFGGASAGARA
+1116 ASAAPGA
-1128 VPSAE
+1128 AE

-1172 PAVQL
+1172 PAVRL
-1177 LAPEGGN
+1177 LAPEGGE
-1184 LVVAAAGQLGGDPV
+1184 LVVAAGQLGGDPV
-1198 LDEEAKRRYKEHLAR
+1198 LDEEAKRRYKERLAR

-1226 AQGVAKYDRERQAL
+1226 TRQVETYDRERQAL
-1240 LDQLRSA
+1240 LDELRTA

-1278 LDTLHPAL
+1278 LETLHPAL

>member
-12 AGVLRS
+12 AGVLRA

-73 WPWVQI
+73 WPWVQV
-79 LRGLRRSATAAE
+79 LRGLRRSATATE

-109 PVRVAM
+109 PAAVA
-115 GGTDGPGPSTLTG
+115 TG
-128 GAPASAGAPG
+128 GAHGGEPGVEAGAPG
-138 SAGVRGGEPGAEAGT
+138 DTGPSGGDWSGG
-153 GPPGGPGAEA
+153 GPPGS
-163 GTGPPGGGSP
+163 GSS

-203 DLHSSDPASLRL
+203 DLHSADPASLRL

-230 IGTYRDVEVDAPGHP
+230 IGTYRDVEVEAPGHP

-254 SRAATT
+254 SRAAAT

-278 TGREPSPRLIDEVH
+278 TGREPAPRLVDEVH

-300 FVEQTARLWHSGS
+300 FVEQTARLWHSGA

-355 LAVVHGSPAAHVDR
+355 LAVVHGAPVPHVER
-369 LLEPAVV
+369 LLESAVV

-384 SGQYAFSHDL
+384 SGQYAFAHDL

-400 ASLGEAEARG
+400 ASLDDAGARE
-410 RHAAAVRS
+410 RHAAAVRA
-418 LDAHGGLGDAVR
+418 LDAHGGLGDAVP
-430 PGALARHAHLAGSA
+430 PGALARHAHLAGDA
-444 LDRDRRI
+444 LERDRRL

-458 RDASGRLANEE
+458 RDASGRLADEE
-469 AVGHYRRALAVASG
+469 AVGHYRRALAVASD
-483 APGETGGPGGPG
+483 
-495 TSAGPE
+495 
-501 GPGRPGEQ
+501 
-509 RESHGG
+509 ES
-515 ASGGVPPCGPG
+515 
-526 TAGAPGTADGT
+526 
-537 GAAHGTGTADGT
+537 GAA
-549 GAAGGTG
+549 
-556 TTDGTGT
+556 
-563 ADTEGRGPDLRR
+563 GRGPDLRR
-575 AVLIGLDLS
+575 AVLIGLDLA
-584 GELRHAGETA
+584 GQLRHAGESG

-599 LDRSVALARELDE
+599 LDGAVARARKLDD
-612 PELLAR
+612 PELLGR
-618 VAITLYRDGSLGS
+618 VAITLHGNGFLGGSGVS
-631 RDVPTMGLLA
+631 TKGLLA
-641 EAHHRIT
+641 EAHRRIT

-658 DRLAQELAIH
+658 DRLAQELAINF
-668 IMALARDGSDD
+668 MALARSGSDD

-696 GSAMERLE
+696 GSAVERLG
-704 LTEEMTVV
+704 LTDEMTVV
-712 GRRTQHQD
+712 GRRTQHHD

-725 TSMRWV
+725 ASMRWV

-744 FRAFVRLAELTEL
+744 FRTYLRLAELTAL
-757 PRFALGIAV
+757 PRFALGVAV
-766 DTSLIAALQGRF
+766 DTSLIASLQGRF
-778 AEATTALED
+778 AEASTALED
-787 DALDPEHNDHAA
+787 DSLAPENNDHAA

-810 LHLLQGHFAEAEET
+810 LHLLQGHFAEAEEV
-824 LGELPGAGYPYPG
+824 LAGLPATGYPHPG

-851 PALRL
+851 PGLRL
-856 IAEQSDR
+856 IAEHADR

-873 LWLRLLAQTAAIT
+873 LWLRLLAQTAALT
-886 GDPRLITRAEDE
+886 GDPRLIARAEDE
-898 LTPYTGQWIVSLYGC
+898 LTPFTGQWVVSLYGC

-937 AALTEAAASSDR
+937 AAFTEAAASSDR

-960 LCLARSLLARAGV
+960 LCLAHSLLARSD
-973 AGAGVAGAGVA
+973 
-984 RAEGAG
+984 
-990 PGPGAGA
+990 
-997 GAVRAG
+997 
-1003 GAGDS
+1003 AGDA
-1008 GDAGQARRLLGEV
+1008 DRARRLLGEV
-1021 AREADELAMTHVEAE
+1021 AREAGELALDHVEAE
-1036 VIALRTAP
+1036 ASALRATPPLTASAP
-1044 PSTADPTATA
+1044 ATA
-1054 TTAAAADAST
+1054 ALAPATAAADASAAT
-1064 VPRPDASDPAV
+1064 SVSPTQDPGPDRGGGEAGSGVAAHRDTAAV
-1075 PDPAAP
+1075 AAGRDTAAAP
-1081 SPAAFWAQGPGAAPG
+1081 DGAA
-1096 RGTARPSEAAQAG
+1096 
-1109 APAGSST
+1109 
-1116 GAFGGASAGARA
+1116 
-1128 VPSAE
+1128 AE

-1172 PAVQL
+1172 PAVRL
-1177 LAPEGGN
+1177 LAPEGGD
-1184 LVVAAAGQLGGDPV
+1184 LVVAAGQFGGDPV
-1198 LDEEAKRRYKEHLAR
+1198 LDEEAKRRYKEHLDR

-1226 AQGVAKYDRERQAL
+1226 TQQVEKYGRERQAL
-1240 LDQLRSA
+1240 LDELRTA

>member
-79 LRGLRRSATAAE
+79 LRGLRRSAKAVE

-109 PVRVAM
+109 P
-115 GGTDGPGPSTLTG
+115 
-128 GAPASAGAPG
+128 
-138 SAGVRGGEPGAEAGT
+138 AGVATGAAHGGEPGAEAGAV
-153 GPPGGPGAEA
+153 GVHGGGPHADGA
-163 GTGPPGGGSP
+163 PGEGSP
-173 EGAEAFGLFDAVTT
+173 GWGPSEGAEAFGLFDAVTT
-187 ALVTVSQSR
+187 ALVAVSQSR

-230 IGTYRDVEVDAPGHP
+230 IGTYRDVEVEAPGHP
-245 LQQLILPLV
+245 LQPLILPLV
-254 SRAATT
+254 SRAAAT

-278 TGREPSPRLIDEVH
+278 TGREPAPQLVDEVH

-300 FVEQTARLWHSGS
+300 FVEQTARLWHSGA

-355 LAVVHGSPAAHVDR
+355 LAVVHGAPVPHVER
-369 LLEPAVV
+369 LLESAVV

-384 SGQYAFSHDL
+384 SGQYAFAHDL

-400 ASLGEAEARG
+400 ASLDDAEARE
-410 RHAAAVRS
+410 RHAAAVRA
-418 LDAHGGLGDAVR
+418 LDTHGGLGDAVP
-430 PGALARHAHLAGSA
+430 PGALARHAHLAGDA
-444 LDRDRRI
+444 LERDRRI

-458 RDASGRLANEE
+458 RDASGRLADEE
-469 AVGHYRRALAVASG
+469 ATEHYRRALAVASG
-483 APGETGGPGGPG
+483 
-495 TSAGPE
+495 
-501 GPGRPGEQ
+501 
-509 RESHGG
+509 
-515 ASGGVPPCGPG
+515 
-526 TAGAPGTADGT
+526 D
-537 GAAHGTGTADGT
+537 D
-549 GAAGGTG
+549 
-556 TTDGTGT
+556 
-563 ADTEGRGPDLRR
+563 PDLRR
-575 AVLIGLDLS
+575 ATLIGLDLA
-584 GELRHAGETA
+584 GQLRHAGEVA

-599 LDRSVALARELDE
+599 LDGAVARARELDD
-612 PELLAR
+612 PELLGR
-618 VAITLYRDGSLGS
+618 VAITLQRDGFLGNPGVS
-631 RDVPTMGLLA
+631 TKGLLT
-641 EAHHRIT
+641 EAHRRIT

-668 IMALARDGSDD
+668 FMALARSGSDD

-696 GSAMERLE
+696 GSAVERLG
-704 LTEEMTVV
+704 LTDEMTVV
-712 GRRTQHQD
+712 GRRTRHQD

-725 TSMRWV
+725 ASMRWV

-744 FRAFVRLAELTEL
+744 FRTFVRLAKVTAL
-757 PRFALGIAV
+757 PRFALSVAV
-766 DTSLIAALQGRF
+766 DSSLIASLQGRF
-778 AEATTALED
+778 AEAATALED
-787 DALDPEHNDHAA
+787 DSLDPENNDHAA

-810 LHLLQGHFAEAEET
+810 LHLLRGRFAEAEDV
-824 LGELPGAGYPYPG
+824 LAKLPASGYPFPA

-856 IAEQSDR
+856 IAEHADR
-863 AAPYPRAFMP
+863 AAPYPRAYMP
-873 LWLRLLAQTAAIT
+873 LWLRLLAQAAAAT
-886 GDPRLITRAEDE
+886 GDPRLIARAEDE
-898 LTPYTGQWIVSLYGC
+898 LTPYTGQWVVSLYGC

-960 LCLARSLLARAGV
+960 LSLARSLLARSGAGGGGAGGAV
-973 AGAGVAGAGVA
+973 AG
-984 RAEGAG
+984 
-990 PGPGAGA
+990 GA
-997 GAVRAG
+997 GAV
-1003 GAGDS
+1003 GAQGLGAD
-1008 GDAGQARRLLGEV
+1008 DAEQARRLLGEV
-1021 AREADELAMTHVEAE
+1021 AREAGELSLDHVGAEA
-1036 VIALRTAP
+1036 ASLRTAP
-1044 PSTADPTATA
+1044 PMTVSG
-1054 TTAAAADAST
+1054 TTVAAAADA
-1064 VPRPDASDPAV
+1064 
-1075 PDPAAP
+1075 AAATSVSRTSPP
-1081 SPAAFWAQGPGAAPG
+1081 SPVLARPPAPG
-1096 RGTARPSEAAQAG
+1096 SAPASASNRSEAA
-1109 APAGSST
+1109 APDRRETA
-1116 GAFGGASAGARA
+1116 ASAGR
-1128 VPSAE
+1128 SAE

-1141 QLRWDGVT
+1141 QLRWDGMT

-1172 PAVQL
+1172 PAVRL
-1177 LAPEGGN
+1177 LAPEGGD
-1184 LVVAAAGQLGGDPV
+1184 LVVAAGQLGGDPV
-1198 LDEEAKRRYKEHLAR
+1198 LDGEAKRRYKDHLDR

-1226 AQGVAKYDRERQAL
+1226 AQQVEKYDRERQAL
-1240 LDQLRSA
+1240 LDELRTA

-1278 LDTLHPAL
+1278 LETLHPAL

>member
-1 MTPALFGRDHP
+1 M
-12 AGVLRS
+12 
-18 EIARATDSHGGLV
+18 
-31 LVTGEAGI
+31 
-39 GKSTLVTDA
+39 
-48 AHEARRRGALVV
+48 
-60 GGSCWDSDNTPGY
+60 
-73 WPWVQI
+73 
-79 LRGLRRSATAAE
+79 
-91 WAAAQE
+91 
-97 ASDGRLAVLLGD
+97 
-109 PVRVAM
+109 
-115 GGTDGPGPSTLTG
+115 
-128 GAPASAGAPG
+128 
-138 SAGVRGGEPGAEAGT
+138 
-153 GPPGGPGAEA
+153 
-163 GTGPPGGGSP
+163 
-173 EGAEAFGLFDAVTT
+173 
-187 ALVTVSQSR
+187 
-196 PLVVVLD
+196 
-203 DLHSSDPASLRL
+203 
-215 LEFAAQHAWFERLLL
+215 
-230 IGTYRDVEVDAPGHP
+230 DAPGHP

-278 TGREPSPRLIDEVH
+278 TGREPSPQLIDEVH

-355 LAVVHGSPAAHVDR
+355 LAVVHGSPAPHVDR

-384 SGQYAFSHDL
+384 SGQYAFAHDL

-400 ASLGEAEARG
+400 ASLDEAEARE

-458 RDASGRLANEE
+458 RDASGRLADEE

-483 APGETGGPGGPG
+483 EPGESGESGESGQSGEPGGPG
-495 TSAGPE
+495 ASAGPE
-501 GPGRPGEQ
+501 GPGRPGER
-509 RESHGG
+509 RETPGG
-515 ASGGVPPCGPG
+515 TSGGVPACGPG
-526 TAGAPGTADGT
+526 TAGAPGTAD
-537 GAAHGTGTADGT
+537 
-549 GAAGGTG
+549 
-556 TTDGTGT
+556 
-563 ADTEGRGPDLRR
+563 TEDRGPDLRR

-584 GELRHAGETA
+584 GQLRHAGETA

-618 VAITLYRDGSLGS
+618 VAITLHRDGSLGS

-696 GSAMERLE
+696 GSAMERLG
-704 LTEEMTVV
+704 LTDEMTVV

-731 ALLELGDPAFLDQ
+731 ALLELGDPAFIDQ

-757 PRFALGIAV
+757 PRFALGVAV

-778 AEATTALED
+778 AEASTALED
-787 DALDPEHNDHAA
+787 DALDPENNDHVA
-799 FGFMGHHLHWA
+799 FGFMGHHLSWA
-810 LHLLQGHFAEAEET
+810 LHLLQGHFAEAEEV
-824 LGELPGAGYPYPG
+824 LGLLPGAGYPYPG

-886 GDPRLITRAEDE
+886 GDPRLITCAEDE

-924 MLAAARDDQDAAV
+924 MLAAARDDRDAAV

-960 LCLARSLLARAGV
+960 LCLARSLLARAGAAGGGV
-973 AGAGVAGAGVA
+973 AGGGVAGGGVAGGGVAGA
-984 RAEGAG
+984 EGAG
-990 PGPGAGA
+990 AGPGA

-1008 GDAGQARRLLGEV
+1008 AGDAGQARRLLAEV
-1021 AREADELAMTHVEAE
+1021 AREAGELAMTHVEAE
-1036 VIALRTAP
+1036 VTALRTAP
-1044 PSTADPTATA
+1044 PSTADPTPTA
-1054 TTAAAADAST
+1054 TTAAAAATDAST
-1064 VPRPDASDPAV
+1064 TPRSDASDPAV
-1075 PDPAAP
+1075 SGPAAP
-1081 SPAAFWAQGPGAAPG
+1081 WAQDPGAAPG
-1096 RGTARPSEAAQAG
+1096 RGTEGPSAG
-1109 APAGSST
+1109 APAGSS
-1116 GAFGGASAGARA
+1116 AGASVGTPTGTRA

-1161 HSLLGLPGADV
+1161 HSLLGLPGTDV

-1177 LAPEGGN
+1177 LAPEGGD
-1184 LVVAAAGQLGGDPV
+1184 LVVAAGQLGGDPV

-1226 AQGVAKYDRERQAL
+1226 ARGVEKYDRERQAL

>member
-18 EIARATDSHGGLV
+18 EIVRATDSHGGLV

-79 LRGLRRSATAAE
+79 LRGLRRSATATE

-97 ASDGRLAVLLGD
+97 AADGRLAVLLGD
-109 PVRVAM
+109 P
-115 GGTDGPGPSTLTG
+115 S
-128 GAPASAGAPG
+128 GAATAGAH
-138 SAGVRGGEPGAEAGT
+138 GA
-153 GPPGGPGAEA
+153 GPGAEA
-163 GTGPPGGGSP
+163 GAPGDTGPPGGDRPGGGPPGWGSP
-173 EGAEAFGLFDAVTT
+173 ESAEAFGLFDAVTT

-203 DLHSSDPASLRL
+203 DLHSADPASLRL

-230 IGTYRDVEVDAPGHP
+230 IGTYRDVEVEAPGHP
-245 LQQLILPLV
+245 LQPLILPLV

-278 TGREPSPRLIDEVH
+278 AGHEPAPELVDEVH

-355 LAVVHGSPAAHVDR
+355 LAVVHGAPVPHVDR
-369 LLEPAVV
+369 LLESAVV

-384 SGQYAFSHDL
+384 SGRYAFAHEL

-400 ASLGEAEARG
+400 ASLDDAEARA
-410 RHAAAVRS
+410 RHAAAVRA
-418 LDAHGGLGDAVR
+418 LDAHGGLGDAVP
-430 PGALARHAHLAGSA
+430 PGALARHAHLAGHA
-444 LDRDRRI
+444 LERDRRI

-458 RDASGRLANEE
+458 RDASGRLADEE

-483 APGETGGPGGPG
+483 E
-495 TSAGPE
+495 
-501 GPGRPGEQ
+501 
-509 RESHGG
+509 
-515 ASGGVPPCGPG
+515 
-526 TAGAPGTADGT
+526 D
-537 GAAHGTGTADGT
+537 
-549 GAAGGTG
+549 
-556 TTDGTGT
+556 
-563 ADTEGRGPDLRR
+563 PDLRR
-575 AVLIGLDLS
+575 AVLIGLDLA
-584 GELRHAGETA
+584 GQLRHAGETA

-599 LDRSVALARELDE
+599 LDGSVARARELDD
-612 PELLAR
+612 PELLSR
-618 VAITLYRDGSLGS
+618 VAITLHRDGFPGDGGASMRS
-631 RDVPTMGLLA
+631 LLA
-641 EAHHRIT
+641 EAHRRVT

-658 DRLAQELAIH
+658 DRLAQELAINF
-668 IMALARDGSDD
+668 MALARNGSDD

-696 GSAMERLE
+696 GSAAERLG
-704 LTEEMTVV
+704 LTDEMTVV
-712 GRRTQHQD
+712 GRRTQHHD
-720 MELHA
+720 MELGA
-725 TSMRWV
+725 ASMRWV

-744 FRAFVRLAELTEL
+744 FRAFAGLAELTAL
-757 PRFALGIAV
+757 PRFALGVAV

-778 AEATTALED
+778 AEATTALAD
-787 DALDPEHNDHAA
+787 DAPDPENNDHPA
-799 FGFMGHHLHWA
+799 FGFMGHHLRWA
-810 LHLLQGHFAEAEET
+810 LHLLQGHFAEAEEV
-824 LGELPGAGYPYPG
+824 LAELPAAGYPCPG

-856 IAEQSDR
+856 IAEHADR

-873 LWLRLLAQTAAIT
+873 LWLRLLAQAAVVT
-886 GDPRLITRAEDE
+886 GDPRLIARAEDE
-898 LTPYTGQWIVSLYGC
+898 LTPHTGQWVVSLYGC
-913 DIGGPVDLWLG
+913 DISGPVDLWLG
-924 MLAAARDDQDAAV
+924 MLAAARGDQDAAE

-960 LCLARSLLARAGV
+960 LSLARSLLARS
-973 AGAGVAGAGVA
+973 GAGQGSGEGGDYGADENDSAGEDFGADEGCNARQGSGAG
-984 RAEGAG
+984 E
-990 PGPGAGA
+990 
-997 GAVRAG
+997 
-1003 GAGDS
+1003 DS
-1008 GDAGQARRLLGEV
+1008 GASDAGQARRLLGEV
-1021 AREADELAMTHVEAE
+1021 IREAGELALGHLETEAA
-1036 VIALRTAP
+1036 ALRAAP
-1044 PSTADPTATA
+1044 PLTASAPATVTLA
-1054 TTAAAADAST
+1054 PATAAARSEAEDRSRAGNETGARSKAGARSKT
-1064 VPRPDASDPAV
+1064 GGTSEAEGRSRAGSSSRAGV
-1075 PDPAAP
+1075 AAGRDT
-1081 SPAAFWAQGPGAAPG
+1081 AATTPG
-1096 RGTARPSEAAQAG
+1096 RGESAA
-1109 APAGSST
+1109 PHE
-1116 GAFGGASAGARA
+1116 
-1128 VPSAE
+1128 PPAE

-1161 HSLLGLPGADV
+1161 HSLLGLPGADI
-1172 PAVQL
+1172 PAVRL
-1177 LAPEGGN
+1177 LAPEGGD
-1184 LVVAAAGQLGGDPV
+1184 LVAAAGQLGGDPV
-1198 LDEEAKRRYKEHLAR
+1198 LDEEAKRRYKEHLER

-1226 AQGVAKYDRERQAL
+1226 TEQVEKYGRERQAL
-1240 LDQLRSA
+1240 LDELRTA

-1278 LDTLHPAL
+1278 LDPLHPAL

-1304 EHSPDWR
+1304 ERSPDWQ